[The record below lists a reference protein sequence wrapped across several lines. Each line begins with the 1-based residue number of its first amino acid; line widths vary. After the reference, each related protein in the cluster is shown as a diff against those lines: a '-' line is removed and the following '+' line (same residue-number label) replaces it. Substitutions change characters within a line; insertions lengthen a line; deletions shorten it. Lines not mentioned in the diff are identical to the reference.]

1 MYGNQLK
8 SAQPFFP
15 ANNWQQPCLSFIG
28 KLFLLGI
35 LGILLSYPTLAQ
47 SPQIQI
53 TGSNQSVILAENI
66 DFLVDKTNQLTA
78 DKAVSSTEFKR
89 STNQIPVFKD
99 DVQNAWFRFDVANQ
113 SASSSVY
120 LDIAFSNL
128 SEVSF
133 YRVDS
138 GKAVLLGKDG
148 NAIPTDSVQRKTTH
162 FIFNLQL
169 PIGASGKYLLHVNSK
184 HPIIIPASI
193 HTYEALNETLNVQTL
208 VAGIYMGVMLVM
220 LLYNLFIFS
229 ATRDRNYLL
238 YIFYI
243 FFLTLAQSTLA
254 GYEFRFLWPEHPWI
268 NRYAVVVT
276 SSLSAIAGLLFT
288 MQFLQT
294 SVNSMRF
301 HRIMQGLIGIYVI
314 GMLICIFSSNLS
326 ISYQILNYNGFAV
339 VLTVLSTSVYLVY
352 KGYRPAK
359 FYIIAWAFFL
369 ISFLILIL
377 RNLAVLPYN
386 NFTTYSIYVGSSFEV
401 ALLAIALADKINN
414 LRKEKEL
421 SQAESLRTLQEN
433 EKLIINQN
441 ALLEKKVA
449 ERTEELL
456 KTNENLSTAMDELKD
471 AQIQLVDAEKMAS
484 LGQLTAGI
492 AHEINNPINF
502 VKSNIGPLQMDIDDL
517 ISIIDA
523 YQPIHEMQ
531 TDDIPD
537 KLKEVKKLK
546 DKIDI
551 DYLKKEVEN
560 LVSGIRDGAER
571 TVEIVK
577 GLRTF
582 SRLDEGEIK
591 TVNIY
596 EGLDSTIV
604 LLRNMLNENI
614 LIEKDYQADGV
625 IECFPGK
632 LNQVFMNIISN
643 AIHAIKLKGDRHE
656 KNYIRIFSREV
667 DGMLELHIKDTGVGM
682 PDEVRRKIFD
692 PFFTTK
698 EVGEGTGLGL
708 SIVYKIIFMHFGK
721 IDVISSPGNGAEFI
735 ISLNYQLPAA
745 INK

>member
-1 MYGNQLK
+1 MYGNHLK
-8 SAQPFFP
+8 SVGNSSSTHFP
-15 ANNWQQPCLSFIG
+15 IRLSRFG
-28 KLFLLGI
+28 KTVLYGL
-35 LGILLSYPTLAQ
+35 ILLFSFYQIQAQ
-47 SPQIQI
+47 EQKIQI
-53 TGSNQSVILAENI
+53 TGSQQSVMLAENV
-66 DFLVDKTNQLTA
+66 DFLEDPTNQLTA
-78 DKAVSSTEFKR
+78 EQVLQSGNFKR
-89 STNQIPVFKD
+89 STDQIPVFKNR
-99 DVQNAWFRFDVANQ
+99 VQNAWFRLDVSNQ
-113 SASSSVY
+113 SASSSLF
-120 LDIAFSNL
+120 LDITYSNL
-128 SEVSF
+128 SEVTF
-133 YRVDS
+133 YRIDS
-138 GKAVLLGKDG
+138 GKAIQLGKDG
-148 NAIPTDSVQRKTTH
+148 NAVETDSIQRKTTH
-162 FIFNLQL
+162 FIFDLQL
-169 PIGASGKYLLHVNSK
+169 PVGAQGKYLLHINSR
-184 HPIIIPASI
+184 HPIIVPAYV
-193 HTYEALNETLNVQTL
+193 HTYEGLNESLNVQTL
-208 VAGIYMGVMLVM
+208 VVGIYMGVMLVM

-254 GYEFRFLWPEHPWI
+254 GYGFRFLWPDNFWI
-268 NRYAVVVT
+268 NRYAVVIT
-276 SSLSAIAGLLFT
+276 SSLSAISGLLFT

-294 SVNSMRF
+294 SVNTIRF
-301 HRIMQGLIGIYVI
+301 HRIMQALIAIYVV
-314 GMLICIFSSNLS
+314 GMLLCIFSNDLS
-326 ISYQILNYNGFAV
+326 ISYHILNYNGGAG
-339 VLTVLSTSVYLVY
+339 VLIVLSTSIYLVT

-359 FYIIAWAFFL
+359 FYILAWAFFL

-377 RNLAVLPYN
+377 RNLAFLPYN
-386 NFTTYSIYVGSSFEV
+386 DFTTYIIYVGSSFEV

-421 SQAESLRTLQEN
+421 SQAESLRNLQEN

-441 ALLEKKVA
+441 ALLEKKVN

-456 KTNENLSTAMDELKD
+456 KTNDNLSSAMDELKD

-523 YQPIHEMQ
+523 YQPLHEIPA
-531 TDDIPD
+531 DEIPD
-537 KLKEVKKLK
+537 KLKEVKRLK

-551 DYLKKEVEN
+551 EYLKTEVEN

-614 LIEKDYQADGV
+614 IIEKDYKADGV

-643 AIHAIKLKGDRHE
+643 AIHAIKLKGDRTE
-656 KNYIRIFSREV
+656 KNYIRIFSKEV
-667 DGMLELHIKDTGVGM
+667 EGMLELHIKDTGVGM

>member
-1 MYGNQLK
+1 MYGNHLK
-8 SAQPFFP
+8 SVGNSTSTHFP
-15 ANNWQQPCLSFIG
+15 IRLSRFG
-28 KLFLLGI
+28 KTVLYGL
-35 LGILLSYPTLAQ
+35 ILLFSFYQLQAQ
-47 SPQIQI
+47 EQKIQI
-53 TGSNQSVILAENI
+53 TGSQQSVMLAENV
-66 DFLVDKTNQLTA
+66 DFLEDPTNQLTA
-78 DKAVSSTEFKR
+78 EQVLQSGNFKR
-89 STNQIPVFKD
+89 STDQIPVFKNR
-99 DVQNAWFRFDVANQ
+99 VQNAWFRLDVTNQ
-113 SASSSVY
+113 SASSSLF
-120 LDIAFSNL
+120 LDITYSNL
-128 SEVSF
+128 SEVTC
-133 YRVDS
+133 YRIDS

-148 NAIPTDSVQRKTTH
+148 NAVETDSIQRKSTH

-169 PIGASGKYLLHVNSK
+169 PVGAQGKYLLHINSR
-184 HPIIIPASI
+184 HPIIVPAYV
-193 HTYEALNETLNVQTL
+193 HTYEGLNESLNVQTL
-208 VAGIYMGVMLVM
+208 VVGIYMGVMLVM

-254 GYEFRFLWPEHPWI
+254 GYGFRFLWPDNFWV
-268 NRYAVVVT
+268 NRYAVVIT

-294 SVNSMRF
+294 SINTIRF
-301 HRIMQGLIGIYVI
+301 HRIMQALIAIYVL
-314 GMLICIFSSNLS
+314 GMLLSIFSNDLS
-326 ISYQILNYNGFAV
+326 ISYHILNYNGGAV
-339 VLTVLSTSVYLVY
+339 VLIVLSTSIYLVT

-359 FYIIAWAFFL
+359 FYILAWAFFL

-377 RNLAVLPYN
+377 RNLAFLPYN
-386 NFTTYSIYVGSSFEV
+386 DFTTYIIYVGSSFEV

-421 SQAESLRTLQEN
+421 SQAESLRNLQEN

-441 ALLEKKVA
+441 ALLEQKVNA
-449 ERTEELL
+449 RTEELL
-456 KTNENLSTAMDELKD
+456 KTNENLNSAMDELKD

-523 YQPIHEMQ
+523 YQPLHEIPV
-531 TDDIPD
+531 DEIPD
-537 KLKEVKKLK
+537 KLKEVKRLK

-551 DYLKKEVEN
+551 DYLKNEVEN

-614 LIEKDYQADGV
+614 IIEKDYQADGV

-643 AIHAIKLKGDRHE
+643 AIHAIKLKGDRTE
-656 KNYIRIFSREV
+656 KNYIRIFSRVV

-721 IDVISSPGNGAEFI
+721 IDVQSTPGNGAEFI

>member
-1 MYGNQLK
+1 MFGNHINSSLLYK
-8 SAQPFFP
+8 TILSKVLLRPVFFFLAGIFLP
-15 ANNWQQPCLSFIG
+15 LSF
-28 KLFLLGI
+28 LG
-35 LGILLSYPTLAQ
+35 AQ
-47 SPQIQI
+47 QSQIQI
-53 TGSNQSVILAENI
+53 TGDRQSSVLAENI
-66 DFLVDKTNQLTA
+66 EFLEDDTNKMSAEDVLKTDKFQRT
-78 DKAVSSTEFKR
+78 S
-89 STNQIPVFKD
+89 NQIPVFQINVK
-99 DVQNAWFRFDVANQ
+99 NAWFKMDVANQ
-113 SASSSVY
+113 SASNSLF
-120 LDIAFSNL
+120 LDIAYSNL
-128 SEVSF
+128 SKVTL
-133 YRVDS
+133 YRIDS
-138 GKAVLLGKDG
+138 GKANMLALDG
-148 NAIPTDSVQRKTTH
+148 NAVATDSVQRKTTH
-162 FIFNLQL
+162 FIFDLQL
-169 PIGASGKYLLHVNSK
+169 PQGSKGSYLLHINSE

-193 HTYEALNETLNVQTL
+193 HTYESLNETLNTQTL

-220 LLYNLFIFS
+220 FLYNLFIFS

-254 GYEFRFLWPEHPWI
+254 GYGFRFLWPDYPSI
-268 NRYAVVVT
+268 NHYAVVVT
-276 SSLSAIAGLLFT
+276 SSLSAISGLLFT

-294 SVNSMRF
+294 AVNSNLF
-301 HRIMQGLIGIYVI
+301 HRIMQGLIAVYFLGIGICLFTSYLSFSYVI
-314 GMLICIFSSNLS
+314 LNINGILVVFAILGTCIYLIK
-326 ISYQILNYNGFAV
+326 QR
-339 VLTVLSTSVYLVY
+339 
-352 KGYRPAK
+352 YRPAI
-359 FYIIAWAFFL
+359 FYIIAWIFFL
-369 ISFLILIL
+369 FAFLILIL
-377 RNLAVLPYN
+377 RNFAILPYN
-386 NFTTYSIYVGSSFEV
+386 NFTTYSLYVGSSFEV

-414 LRKEKEL
+414 LRREKEL

-441 ALLEKKVA
+441 SLLEKKVS
-449 ERTEELL
+449 ERTDELL
-456 KTNENLSTAMDELKD
+456 KSNESLHSAMEELKD

-517 ISIIDA
+517 VSIIDA
-523 YQPIHEMQ
+523 YKPLHDMAPEEM
-531 TDDIPD
+531 PE

-551 DYLKKEVEN
+551 EYLKSEVDN
-560 LVSGIRDGAER
+560 LVNGIRDGAER

-614 LIEKDYQADGV
+614 IIEKDYQADGV

-643 AIHAIKLKGDRHE
+643 AIHAIKLKNERHE
-656 KNYIRIFSREV
+656 KNYIRIFSRDV
-667 DGMLELHIKDTGVGM
+667 DGQLELHIKDTGVGM
-682 PDEVRRKIFD
+682 SEEVKRKIFD

-708 SIVYKIIFMHFGK
+708 SIVYKIIFMHYGK
-721 IDVISSPGNGAEFI
+721 IDVITSPGNGAEFVI
-735 ISLNYQLPAA
+735 TLNYLLPAA

>member
-1 MYGNQLK
+1 MYGKSIK
-8 SAQPFFP
+8 SAGTTSRTLFSIRLSRFRKTFFSG
-15 ANNWQQPCLSFIG
+15 L
-28 KLFLLGI
+28 
-35 LGILLSYPTLAQ
+35 ILLFSFYQVQAQ
-47 SPQIQI
+47 EQKIQI
-53 TGSNQSVILAENI
+53 TGSQQSVMLAENV
-66 DFLVDKTNQLTA
+66 DFLEDPTNQLTA
-78 DKAVSSTEFKR
+78 EQVLQSGNFKR
-89 STNQIPVFKD
+89 STDQIPVFKNR
-99 DVQNAWFRFDVANQ
+99 VQNAWFRLDVTNQ
-113 SASSSVY
+113 SASSSLF
-120 LDIAFSNL
+120 LDITYSNL
-128 SEVSF
+128 SEVTC
-133 YRVDS
+133 YRIDS

-148 NAIPTDSVQRKTTH
+148 NAVETDSIQRKSTH

-169 PIGASGKYLLHVNSK
+169 PVGAQGKYLLHINSR
-184 HPIIIPASI
+184 HPIIVPAYV
-193 HTYEALNETLNVQTL
+193 HTYEGLNESLNVQTL
-208 VAGIYMGVMLVM
+208 VVGIYMGVMLVM

-254 GYEFRFLWPEHPWI
+254 GYGFRFLWPDNFWV
-268 NRYAVVVT
+268 NRYAVVIT

-294 SVNSMRF
+294 SINTIRF
-301 HRIMQGLIGIYVI
+301 HRIMQALIAIYVL
-314 GMLICIFSSNLS
+314 GMLLSIFSNDLS
-326 ISYQILNYNGFAV
+326 ISYHILNYNGGAV
-339 VLTVLSTSVYLVY
+339 VLIVLSTSIYLVT

-359 FYIIAWAFFL
+359 FYILAWAFFL

-377 RNLAVLPYN
+377 RNLAFLPYN
-386 NFTTYSIYVGSSFEV
+386 DFTTYIIYVGSSFEV

-421 SQAESLRTLQEN
+421 SQAESLRNLQEN

-441 ALLEKKVA
+441 ALLEQKVNA
-449 ERTEELL
+449 RTEELL
-456 KTNENLSTAMDELKD
+456 KTNENLNSAMDELKD

-523 YQPIHEMQ
+523 YQPLHEIPV
-531 TDDIPD
+531 DEIPD
-537 KLKEVKKLK
+537 KLKEVKRLK

-551 DYLKKEVEN
+551 DYLKNEVEN

-614 LIEKDYQADGV
+614 IIEKDYQADGV

-643 AIHAIKLKGDRHE
+643 AIHAIKLKGDRTE
-656 KNYIRIFSREV
+656 KNYIRIFSRVV

-721 IDVISSPGNGAEFI
+721 IDVQSTPGNGAEFI

>member
-1 MYGNQLK
+1 MYGNSIK
-8 SAQPFFP
+8 SAGISTHSLFPIWFSRFGKIFFYG
-15 ANNWQQPCLSFIG
+15 L
-28 KLFLLGI
+28 
-35 LGILLSYPTLAQ
+35 ILLFSFYQVQAQ
-47 SPQIQI
+47 EQKIQI
-53 TGSNQSVILAENI
+53 TGSQQSVILAENV
-66 DFLVDKTNQLTA
+66 DFLEDPTNQLTA
-78 DKAVSSTEFKR
+78 EQVLQSGNFKR
-89 STNQIPVFKD
+89 STNQIPVFKNS
-99 DVQNAWFRFDVANQ
+99 VQNAWFRLDVSNQ
-113 SASSSVY
+113 SASSSLF
-120 LDIAFSNL
+120 LDIAYSNL
-128 SEVSF
+128 SEVTC
-133 YRVDS
+133 YRIDS
-138 GKAVLLGKDG
+138 GKAILIGRDG
-148 NAIPTDSVQRKTTH
+148 NAVPTDSIQRKTTH

-169 PIGASGKYLLHVNSK
+169 PVGASGKYLLHINSR
-184 HPIIIPASI
+184 HPIIIPASV

-208 VAGIYMGVMLVM
+208 VAGIFMGVMLVM
-220 LLYNLFIFS
+220 LMYNLFIFS

-254 GYEFRFLWPEHPWI
+254 GYEFRFLWPNHYWI
-268 NRYAVVVT
+268 NRYAVVIT
-276 SSLSAIAGLLFT
+276 SSLSAISGLLFT

-294 SVNSMRF
+294 SVNTIRF
-301 HRIMQGLIGIYVI
+301 HRIMQALIAIYVV
-314 GMLICIFSSNLS
+314 GMLLCIFTNNLS
-326 ISYQILNYNGFAV
+326 ICYHILNYNGVAV
-339 VLTVLSTSVYLVY
+339 VLIVLSTSIYLVS

-359 FYIIAWAFFL
+359 FYILAWAFFL

-377 RNLAVLPYN
+377 RNLAFLPYN
-386 NFTTYSIYVGSSFEV
+386 DFTTYSIYVGSSFEV

-414 LRKEKEL
+414 LRKEKEH

-441 ALLEKKVA
+441 ALLEQKVNA
-449 ERTEELL
+449 RTEELL
-456 KTNENLSTAMDELKD
+456 KTNENLSSAMDELKD

-523 YQPIHEMQ
+523 YKPLHDIPADE
-531 TDDIPD
+531 IPD
-537 KLKEVKKLK
+537 KLKEVKRLK

-551 DYLKKEVEN
+551 DYLKTEVEN

-614 LIEKDYQADGV
+614 IIEKDYQADGV

-632 LNQVFMNIISN
+632 LNQVFMNILSN
-643 AIHAIKLKGDRHE
+643 AIHAIKLKGDRTE
-656 KNYIRIFSREV
+656 KNYIRIFSKVV

-721 IDVISSPGNGAEFI
+721 IDVQSSPGNGAEFI

>member
-1 MYGNQLK
+1 MSGNHFNIAPSFQIGKSLRNLSLRQLLVFLAVVIMPITLLK
-8 SAQPFFP
+8 AQP
-15 ANNWQQPCLSFIG
+15 
-28 KLFLLGI
+28 
-35 LGILLSYPTLAQ
+35 
-47 SPQIQI
+47 PQILI
-53 TGSNQSVILAENI
+53 TGDRQSSVLAENI
-66 DFLVDKTNQLTA
+66 EFLEDDTNKMSAEDILQKGKFQRT
-78 DKAVSSTEFKR
+78 S
-89 STNQIPVFKD
+89 NQIPVFKL
-99 DVQNAWFRFDVANQ
+99 DVKNAWFKMDVANQ
-113 SASSSVY
+113 SASNSLF
-120 LDIAFSNL
+120 LDIAYSNL
-128 SEVSF
+128 SKVTL
-133 YRVDS
+133 YRIDS
-138 GKAVLLGKDG
+138 GKLNMLSMDG
-148 NAIPTDSVQRKTTH
+148 NAVPTDSVQRKTTH
-162 FIFNLQL
+162 FVFDLQL
-169 PIGASGKYLLHVNSK
+169 PQGSKGSYLLHINSE

-193 HTYEALNETLNVQTL
+193 HTYESLNETLNTQTL

-220 LLYNLFIFS
+220 FLYNLFIFS

-254 GYEFRFLWPEHPWI
+254 GYGFRFLWPDYPSVNH
-268 NRYAVVVT
+268 YAVVIT
-276 SSLSAIAGLLFT
+276 SSLSAISGLLFT

-294 SVNSMRF
+294 SVNSLTY
-301 HRIMQGLIGIYVI
+301 HRIMQALIAIYFIGMGICMFTNYLSVSYVI
-314 GMLICIFSSNLS
+314 LNINGILVVITILGTCI
-326 ISYQILNYNGFAV
+326 
-339 VLTVLSTSVYLVY
+339 YLV
-352 KGYRPAK
+352 KQRYRPAI
-359 FYIIAWAFFL
+359 FYIIAWIFFL
-369 ISFLILIL
+369 FAFLILIL
-377 RNLAVLPYN
+377 RNFAILPYN
-386 NFTTYSIYVGSSFEV
+386 NFTTYSLYVGSSFEV

-414 LRKEKEL
+414 LRREKEL

-441 ALLEKKVA
+441 AMLEKKVS
-449 ERTEELL
+449 ERTDELL
-456 KTNENLSTAMDELKD
+456 KSNESLHTAMEELKD

-502 VKSNIGPLQMDIDDL
+502 VKSNIGPLRMDIDDL
-517 ISIIDA
+517 VSIIDA
-523 YQPIHEMQ
+523 YQPLHEMA
-531 TDDIPD
+531 PEEMPE

-551 DYLKKEVEN
+551 EYLKSEVDN

-614 LIEKDYQADGV
+614 IIEKDYHADGV

-643 AIHAIKLKGDRHE
+643 AIHAIKLKNERHE
-656 KNYIRIFSREV
+656 KNYIRIFSRDV
-667 DGMLELHIKDTGVGM
+667 DGQLELHIKDTGVGM
-682 PDEVRRKIFD
+682 SEEVKRKIFD

-708 SIVYKIIFMHFGK
+708 SIVYKIIFMHYGK
-721 IDVISSPGNGAEFI
+721 IDVISSPGNGAEFVI
-735 ISLNYQLPAA
+735 TLNYQLPAA

>member
-1 MYGNQLK
+1 MFGNQLILAAI
-8 SAQPFFP
+8 SASTHFPYRLARFGKIFFYG
-15 ANNWQQPCLSFIG
+15 LILFFSFNQ
-28 KLFLLGI
+28 LQ
-35 LGILLSYPTLAQ
+35 AQ
-47 SPQIQI
+47 DQKIQI
-53 TGSNQSVILAENI
+53 TGSNQSVILAENV
-66 DFLVDKTNQLTA
+66 DFLEDPTNQLTA
-78 DKAVSSTEFKR
+78 EQVLKSGNFKR
-89 STNQIPVFKD
+89 SNNRIPVFSNNI
-99 DVQNAWFRFDVANQ
+99 QNVWFRMDVSNQ
-113 SASSSVY
+113 SASSSLF
-120 LDIAFSNL
+120 LDIAYSNL
-128 SEVSF
+128 SEVSC
-133 YRVDS
+133 YRIDS
-138 GKAVLLGKDG
+138 GKAILIGKDG
-148 NAIPTDSVQRKTTH
+148 NAVETDSVQRKTTH
-162 FIFNLQL
+162 FVFNLQL
-169 PIGASGKYLLHVNSK
+169 PVGARGNYLMHINSK
-184 HPIIIPASI
+184 HPIIIPASV
-193 HTYEALNETLNVQTL
+193 HTYEALNETLNVQTM
-208 VAGIYMGVMLVM
+208 VAGIFMGVMLVM
-220 LLYNLFIFS
+220 LMYNLFIFS

-254 GYEFRFLWPEHPWI
+254 GYEFRFLWPNHYWI
-268 NRYAVVVT
+268 NRYAVVIT
-276 SSLSAIAGLLFT
+276 SSLSAISGLLFT

-294 SVNSMRF
+294 SVNTIRF
-301 HRIMQGLIGIYVI
+301 HRIMQALIAIYVL
-314 GMLICIFSSNLS
+314 GMLICIFTNNLS
-326 ISYQILNYNGFAV
+326 ICYHILNYNGFAV
-339 VLTVLSTSVYLVY
+339 VLIVLSTSIYLVN

-359 FYIIAWAFFL
+359 FYILAWAFFL

-377 RNLAVLPYN
+377 RNLAFLPYN
-386 NFTTYSIYVGSSFEV
+386 DFTTYSIYVGSSFEV

-414 LRKEKEL
+414 LRKEKEH

-441 ALLEKKVA
+441 ALLEQKVN

-456 KTNENLSTAMDELKD
+456 KTNDNLSTAMDELKD

-523 YQPIHEMQ
+523 YQPLHEIPV
-531 TDDIPD
+531 DEIPD
-537 KLKEVKKLK
+537 KLKEVKRLK

-551 DYLKKEVEN
+551 DYLKNEVEN

-614 LIEKDYQADGV
+614 IIEKDYQADGV

-643 AIHAIKLKGDRHE
+643 AIHAIKLKGDRTE
-656 KNYIRIFSREV
+656 KNYIRIFSKVV

-721 IDVISSPGNGAEFI
+721 IDVQSSPGNGAEFI

>member
-1 MYGNQLK
+1 MYGNHLK
-8 SAQPFFP
+8 SVGNSTSTHFP
-15 ANNWQQPCLSFIG
+15 IRLSRFG
-28 KLFLLGI
+28 KTVLYGL
-35 LGILLSYPTLAQ
+35 ILLFSFYQLQAQ
-47 SPQIQI
+47 EQKIQI
-53 TGSNQSVILAENI
+53 TGSQQSVMLAENV
-66 DFLVDKTNQLTA
+66 DFLEDSTNQLTA
-78 DKAVSSTEFKR
+78 EQVLQSGNFKR
-89 STNQIPVFKD
+89 STDQIPVFKNR
-99 DVQNAWFRFDVANQ
+99 VQNAWFRLDVSNQ
-113 SASSSVY
+113 SASSSLF
-120 LDIAFSNL
+120 LDITYSNL
-128 SEVSF
+128 SEVTF
-133 YRVDS
+133 YRIDS
-138 GKAVLLGKDG
+138 GKAILLGKDG
-148 NAIPTDSVQRKTTH
+148 NAVETDSNQRKTTH

-169 PIGASGKYLLHVNSK
+169 PVGAQGKYLLHINSR
-184 HPIIIPASI
+184 HPIIVPAYV
-193 HTYEALNETLNVQTL
+193 HTYEGLNESLNVQTL
-208 VAGIYMGVMLVM
+208 VVGIYMGVMLVM

-254 GYEFRFLWPEHPWI
+254 GYGFRFLWPDNFWI
-268 NRYAVVVT
+268 NRYAVVIT
-276 SSLSAIAGLLFT
+276 SSLSAISGLLFT

-294 SVNSMRF
+294 SVNTIRF
-301 HRIMQGLIGIYVI
+301 HRIMQALIAIYVV
-314 GMLICIFSSNLS
+314 GMLLCIFSNDLS
-326 ISYQILNYNGFAV
+326 ISYHILNYNGGAV
-339 VLTVLSTSVYLVY
+339 VLIVLSTSIYLVT

-359 FYIIAWAFFL
+359 FYILAWAFFL

-377 RNLAVLPYN
+377 RNLAFLPYN
-386 NFTTYSIYVGSSFEV
+386 DFTTYIIYVGSSFEV

-421 SQAESLRTLQEN
+421 SQAESLRNLQEN

-441 ALLEKKVA
+441 ALLEKKVN

-456 KTNENLSTAMDELKD
+456 KTNDNLSSAMDELKD

-523 YQPIHEMQ
+523 YQPLHEMPA
-531 TDDIPD
+531 DEIPD
-537 KLKEVKKLK
+537 KLKEVKRLK

-551 DYLKKEVEN
+551 EYLKTEVEN

-614 LIEKDYQADGV
+614 IIEKDYKADGV

-643 AIHAIKLKGDRHE
+643 AIHAIKLKGDRTE
-656 KNYIRIFSREV
+656 KNYIRIFSKEV

>member
-1 MYGNQLK
+1 MFGNHINSSLLYK
-8 SAQPFFP
+8 TILSKVLLRPVFFFLAGIFLP
-15 ANNWQQPCLSFIG
+15 LSF
-28 KLFLLGI
+28 LG
-35 LGILLSYPTLAQ
+35 AQ
-47 SPQIQI
+47 QSQIQI
-53 TGSNQSVILAENI
+53 TGDRQSSVLAENI
-66 DFLVDKTNQLTA
+66 EFLEDVSNKMSAEDVLKTDKFQRT
-78 DKAVSSTEFKR
+78 
-89 STNQIPVFKD
+89 TNQIPVFQINVK
-99 DVQNAWFRFDVANQ
+99 NAWFKMDVANQ
-113 SASSSVY
+113 SASNSLF
-120 LDIAFSNL
+120 LDIAYSNL
-128 SEVSF
+128 SKVTL
-133 YRVDS
+133 YRIDS
-138 GKAVLLGKDG
+138 GKANMLALDG
-148 NAIPTDSVQRKTTH
+148 NAVATDSVQRKTTH
-162 FIFNLQL
+162 FIFDLQL
-169 PIGASGKYLLHVNSK
+169 PQGSKGSYLLHINSE

-193 HTYEALNETLNVQTL
+193 HTYESLNETLNTQTL

-220 LLYNLFIFS
+220 FLYNLFIFS

-254 GYEFRFLWPEHPWI
+254 GYGFRFLWPDYPSI
-268 NRYAVVVT
+268 NHYAVVVT
-276 SSLSAIAGLLFT
+276 SSLSAISGLLFT

-294 SVNSMRF
+294 AVNSNLF
-301 HRIMQGLIGIYVI
+301 HRIMQGLIAVYFLGIGICLFTSYLSFSYVI
-314 GMLICIFSSNLS
+314 LNINGILVVFAILGTCIYLIK
-326 ISYQILNYNGFAV
+326 QR
-339 VLTVLSTSVYLVY
+339 
-352 KGYRPAK
+352 YRPAI
-359 FYIIAWAFFL
+359 FYIIAWIFFL
-369 ISFLILIL
+369 FAFLILIL
-377 RNLAVLPYN
+377 RNFAILPYN
-386 NFTTYSIYVGSSFEV
+386 NFTTYSLYVGSSFEV

-414 LRKEKEL
+414 LRREKEL

-441 ALLEKKVA
+441 SLLEKKVS
-449 ERTEELL
+449 ERTDELL
-456 KTNENLSTAMDELKD
+456 KSNESLHSAMEELKD

-517 ISIIDA
+517 VSIIDA
-523 YQPIHEMQ
+523 YKPLHDMAPEEM
-531 TDDIPD
+531 PE

-551 DYLKKEVEN
+551 EYLKSEVDN
-560 LVSGIRDGAER
+560 LVNGIRDGAER

-614 LIEKDYQADGV
+614 IIEKDYQADGV

-643 AIHAIKLKGDRHE
+643 AIHAIKLKNERHE
-656 KNYIRIFSREV
+656 KNYIRIFSRDV
-667 DGMLELHIKDTGVGM
+667 DGQLELHIKDTGVGM
-682 PDEVRRKIFD
+682 SEEVKRKIFD

-708 SIVYKIIFMHFGK
+708 SIVYKIIFMHYGK
-721 IDVISSPGNGAEFI
+721 IDVITSPGNGAEFVI
-735 ISLNYQLPAA
+735 TLNYLLPAA

>member
-1 MYGNQLK
+1 MYGK
-8 SAQPFFP
+8 SLTSAGISVSTFVPDRIIRWVSIFFLGLMLVFSFSNAQ
-15 ANNWQQPCLSFIG
+15 
-28 KLFLLGI
+28 
-35 LGILLSYPTLAQ
+35 AQ
-47 SPQIQI
+47 EQKIQI
-53 TGSNQSVILAENI
+53 TGSQQSVILAENV
-66 DFLVDKTNQLTA
+66 DFLEDPTNQLTA
-78 DKAVSSTEFKR
+78 EQVLQSGNFKR
-89 STNQIPVFKD
+89 STNQIPVFSNN
-99 DVQNAWFRFDVANQ
+99 VQSAWFRMDVTNQ
-113 SASSSVY
+113 SASASLF
-120 LDIAFSNL
+120 LDIAYSNL
-128 SEVSF
+128 SEVTC
-133 YRVDS
+133 YRIDS
-138 GKAVLLGKDG
+138 GKAILLGKDG
-148 NAIPTDSVQRKTTH
+148 NAVQTDSVQRKTTH

-169 PIGASGKYLLHVNSK
+169 PVGASGKYLLHINSQ

-193 HTYEALNETLNVQTL
+193 HTSEALNETLNVQTL

-254 GYEFRFLWPEHPWI
+254 GYEFRFLWPEHPWV

-276 SSLSAIAGLLFT
+276 SSLSAISGLLFT

-294 SVNSMRF
+294 SVNSIRF
-301 HRIMQGLIGIYVI
+301 HRIMQALIGIYFL
-314 GMLICIFSSNLS
+314 GMVICIFTNYLS
-326 ISYQILNYNGFAV
+326 FSYHILNLNGIAV
-339 VLTVLSTSVYLVY
+339 VLTVLSTSIYLVN

-377 RNLAVLPYN
+377 RNLAFLPYN

-523 YQPIHEMQ
+523 YQPVHDMPADE
-531 TDDIPD
+531 IPD
-537 KLKEVKKLK
+537 KLKEVKRLK

-551 DYLKKEVEN
+551 DYLKTEVEN

-614 LIEKDYQADGV
+614 IIEKDYQADGV

-643 AIHAIKLKGDRHE
+643 AIHAIKLKGDRTE
-656 KNYIRIFSREV
+656 KNYIRIFSKEV

-721 IDVISSPGNGAEFI
+721 IDVVSSPGNGAEFI

>member
-1 MYGNQLK
+1 MFGNHINRSLLYK
-8 SAQPFFP
+8 TNLGKVLLRPVLFFLAGIFLP
-15 ANNWQQPCLSFIG
+15 LSF
-28 KLFLLGI
+28 LG
-35 LGILLSYPTLAQ
+35 AQ
-47 SPQIQI
+47 QTQIQI
-53 TGSNQSVILAENI
+53 TGDRQSSVLAENI
-66 DFLVDKTNQLTA
+66 EFLEDDTNKMSAEDVLKNDKFQRT
-78 DKAVSSTEFKR
+78 S
-89 STNQIPVFKD
+89 NQIPVFQINVK
-99 DVQNAWFRFDVANQ
+99 NAWFKMDVANQ
-113 SASSSVY
+113 SASNSLF
-120 LDIAFSNL
+120 LDIAYSNL
-128 SEVSF
+128 SKVTL
-133 YRVDS
+133 YRIDS
-138 GKAVLLGKDG
+138 GKANMLALDG
-148 NAIPTDSVQRKTTH
+148 NAVQTDSVQRKTTH
-162 FIFNLQL
+162 FIFDLQL
-169 PIGASGKYLLHVNSK
+169 PQGSKGSYLLHINSE

-193 HTYEALNETLNVQTL
+193 HTYESLNETLNTQTL
-208 VAGIYMGVMLVM
+208 VAGIYLGVMLVM
-220 LLYNLFIFS
+220 FLYNLFIFS

-254 GYEFRFLWPEHPWI
+254 GYGFRFLWPDYPSI
-268 NRYAVVVT
+268 NHYAVVVT
-276 SSLSAIAGLLFT
+276 SSLSAISGLLFT

-294 SVNSMRF
+294 AVNSNLY
-301 HRIMQGLIGIYVI
+301 HRIMQGLIAIYFLGMGICLFTSYLPVSYVI
-314 GMLICIFSSNLS
+314 LNINGILVVITILGTCIYLIK
-326 ISYQILNYNGFAV
+326 QR
-339 VLTVLSTSVYLVY
+339 
-352 KGYRPAK
+352 YRPAI
-359 FYIIAWAFFL
+359 FYIIAWIFFL
-369 ISFLILIL
+369 FAFLILIL
-377 RNLAVLPYN
+377 RNFAILPYN
-386 NFTTYSIYVGSSFEV
+386 NFTTYSLYVGSSFEV

-414 LRKEKEL
+414 LRREKEL

-441 ALLEKKVA
+441 SLLEKKVS
-449 ERTEELL
+449 ERTDELL
-456 KTNENLSTAMDELKD
+456 KSNESLHSAMEELKD

-517 ISIIDA
+517 VSIIDA
-523 YQPIHEMQ
+523 YKPLHDMAPEEM
-531 TDDIPD
+531 PE

-551 DYLKKEVEN
+551 EYLKSEVAN

-614 LIEKDYQADGV
+614 IIEKDYQADGV

-643 AIHAIKLKGDRHE
+643 AIHAIKLKNERHE
-656 KNYIRIFSREV
+656 KNYIRIFSRDV
-667 DGMLELHIKDTGVGM
+667 DGQLELHIKDTGVGM
-682 PDEVRRKIFD
+682 SEEVKRKIFD

-708 SIVYKIIFMHFGK
+708 SIVYKIIFMHYGK
-721 IDVISSPGNGAEFI
+721 IDVITSPGNGAEFVI
-735 ISLNYQLPAA
+735 TLNYLLPAA

>member
-1 MYGNQLK
+1 MYGNHLK
-8 SAQPFFP
+8 SVGNSTSTHFP
-15 ANNWQQPCLSFIG
+15 IRLSRFG
-28 KLFLLGI
+28 KTVLYGL
-35 LGILLSYPTLAQ
+35 ILLFSFYQIQAQ
-47 SPQIQI
+47 EQKIQI
-53 TGSNQSVILAENI
+53 TGSQQSVMLAENV
-66 DFLVDKTNQLTA
+66 DFLEDPTNQLTA
-78 DKAVSSTEFKR
+78 EQVLQSGNFKR
-89 STNQIPVFKD
+89 STDQIPVFNNG
-99 DVQNAWFRFDVANQ
+99 VQNAWFRLDVSNQ
-113 SASSSVY
+113 SASSSLF
-120 LDIAFSNL
+120 LDITYSNL
-128 SEVSF
+128 SEVTF
-133 YRVDS
+133 YRIDS
-138 GKAVLLGKDG
+138 GKAIQLGKDG
-148 NAIPTDSVQRKTTH
+148 NAVETDSIQRKTTH
-162 FIFNLQL
+162 FIFDLQL
-169 PIGASGKYLLHVNSK
+169 PVGAQGKYLLHINSR
-184 HPIIIPASI
+184 HPIIVPAYV
-193 HTYEALNETLNVQTL
+193 HTNEGLNESLNVQTL
-208 VAGIYMGVMLVM
+208 VVGIYMGVMLVM

-254 GYEFRFLWPEHPWI
+254 GYGFRFLWPDNFWV
-268 NRYAVVVT
+268 NRYAVVIT
-276 SSLSAIAGLLFT
+276 SSLSAISGLLFT

-294 SVNSMRF
+294 SVNTIRF
-301 HRIMQGLIGIYVI
+301 HRIMQALIAIYVV
-314 GMLICIFSSNLS
+314 GMLLCIFSNDLS
-326 ISYQILNYNGFAV
+326 ISYHILNYNGGAV
-339 VLTVLSTSVYLVY
+339 VLIVLSTSIYLVT

-359 FYIIAWAFFL
+359 FYILAWAFFL

-377 RNLAVLPYN
+377 RNLAFLPYN
-386 NFTTYSIYVGSSFEV
+386 DFTTYIIYVGSSFEV

-421 SQAESLRTLQEN
+421 SQAESLRNLQEN

-441 ALLEKKVA
+441 ALLEKKVNA
-449 ERTEELL
+449 RTEELL
-456 KTNENLSTAMDELKD
+456 KTNDNLSSAMDELKD

-523 YQPIHEMQ
+523 YQPLHEMPA
-531 TDDIPD
+531 DEIPD
-537 KLKEVKKLK
+537 KLKAVKRLK

-551 DYLKKEVEN
+551 DYLKNEVEN

-614 LIEKDYQADGV
+614 IIEKDYKADGV

-643 AIHAIKLKGDRHE
+643 AIHAIKLKGDRTE
-656 KNYIRIFSREV
+656 KNYIRIFSKEV

>member
-1 MYGNQLK
+1 MFGNHINRSLLYK
-8 SAQPFFP
+8 TNLGKVLLRPVLFFLAGIFLP
-15 ANNWQQPCLSFIG
+15 LSF
-28 KLFLLGI
+28 LG
-35 LGILLSYPTLAQ
+35 AQ
-47 SPQIQI
+47 QTQIQI
-53 TGSNQSVILAENI
+53 TGDRQSSVLAENI
-66 DFLVDKTNQLTA
+66 EFLEDDTNKMSAEDVLKNDKFQRT
-78 DKAVSSTEFKR
+78 S
-89 STNQIPVFKD
+89 NQIPVFQINVK
-99 DVQNAWFRFDVANQ
+99 NAWFKMDVANQ
-113 SASSSVY
+113 SASNSLF
-120 LDIAFSNL
+120 LDIAYSNL
-128 SEVSF
+128 SKVTL
-133 YRVDS
+133 YRIDS
-138 GKAVLLGKDG
+138 GKANMLAIDG
-148 NAIPTDSVQRKTTH
+148 NAVATDSVQRKTTH
-162 FIFNLQL
+162 FIFDLQL
-169 PIGASGKYLLHVNSK
+169 PQGSKGSYLLHINSE

-193 HTYEALNETLNVQTL
+193 HTYESLNETLNTQTL

-220 LLYNLFIFS
+220 FLYNLFIFS

-254 GYEFRFLWPEHPWI
+254 GYGFRFLWPDYPSI
-268 NRYAVVVT
+268 NHYAVVVT
-276 SSLSAIAGLLFT
+276 SSLSAISGLLFT

-294 SVNSMRF
+294 AVNSNLY
-301 HRIMQGLIGIYVI
+301 HRIMQGLIAIYFLGMGICLFTSYLPVSYVI
-314 GMLICIFSSNLS
+314 LNINGILVVITILGTCIYLIK
-326 ISYQILNYNGFAV
+326 QR
-339 VLTVLSTSVYLVY
+339 
-352 KGYRPAK
+352 YRPAI
-359 FYIIAWAFFL
+359 FYIIAWIFFL
-369 ISFLILIL
+369 FAFLILIL
-377 RNLAVLPYN
+377 RNFAILPYN
-386 NFTTYSIYVGSSFEV
+386 NFTTYSLYVGSSFEV

-414 LRKEKEL
+414 LRREKEL

-441 ALLEKKVA
+441 SLLEKKVS
-449 ERTEELL
+449 ERTDELL
-456 KTNENLSTAMDELKD
+456 KSNESLHSAMEELKD

-517 ISIIDA
+517 VSIIDA
-523 YQPIHEMQ
+523 YKPLHDMAPEEM
-531 TDDIPD
+531 PE

-551 DYLKKEVEN
+551 EYLKSEVDN

-614 LIEKDYQADGV
+614 IIEKDYQADGV

-643 AIHAIKLKGDRHE
+643 AIHAIKLKNERHE
-656 KNYIRIFSREV
+656 KNYIRIFSRDV
-667 DGMLELHIKDTGVGM
+667 DGQLELHIKDTGVGM
-682 PDEVRRKIFD
+682 SEEVKRKIFD

-708 SIVYKIIFMHFGK
+708 SIVYKIIFMHYGK
-721 IDVISSPGNGAEFI
+721 IDVITSPGNGAEFVI
-735 ISLNYQLPAA
+735 TLNYLLPAA

>member
-1 MYGNQLK
+1 MYGNSIK
-8 SAQPFFP
+8 SAGISTHTLFPIWFSRFGKTFFYG
-15 ANNWQQPCLSFIG
+15 L
-28 KLFLLGI
+28 
-35 LGILLSYPTLAQ
+35 ILLFSFYQVQAQ
-47 SPQIQI
+47 EQKIQI
-53 TGSNQSVILAENI
+53 TGSQQSVILAENV
-66 DFLVDKTNQLTA
+66 DFLEDPTNQLTA
-78 DKAVSSTEFKR
+78 EQVLQSGNFKR
-89 STNQIPVFKD
+89 STNQIPVFKNS
-99 DVQNAWFRFDVANQ
+99 VQNAWFRLDVSNQ
-113 SASSSVY
+113 SASSSLF
-120 LDIAFSNL
+120 LDIAYSNL
-128 SEVSF
+128 SEVTC
-133 YRVDS
+133 YRIDS
-138 GKAVLLGKDG
+138 GKAILLGRDG
-148 NAIPTDSVQRKTTH
+148 NAVETDSIQRKTTH

-169 PIGASGKYLLHVNSK
+169 PVGAAGKYLLHINSR
-184 HPIIIPASI
+184 HPIIIPASV

-208 VAGIYMGVMLVM
+208 VAGIFMGVMLVM
-220 LLYNLFIFS
+220 LMYNLFIFS

-254 GYEFRFLWPEHPWI
+254 GYEFRFLWPDHYWI
-268 NRYAVVVT
+268 NRYAVVIT
-276 SSLSAIAGLLFT
+276 SSLSAISGLLFT

-294 SVNSMRF
+294 SVNTIRF
-301 HRIMQGLIGIYVI
+301 HRIMQALIAIYVV
-314 GMLICIFSSNLS
+314 GMLLCIFTNNLS
-326 ISYQILNYNGFAV
+326 ICYHILNYNGVAV
-339 VLTVLSTSVYLVY
+339 VLIVLSTSIYLVN

-359 FYIIAWAFFL
+359 FYILAWAFFL

-377 RNLAVLPYN
+377 RNLAFLPYN
-386 NFTTYSIYVGSSFEV
+386 DFTTYSIYVGSSFEV

-414 LRKEKEL
+414 LRKEKEH

-441 ALLEKKVA
+441 ALLEQKVNA
-449 ERTEELL
+449 RTEELL
-456 KTNENLSTAMDELKD
+456 KTNENLSSAMDELKD

-523 YQPIHEMQ
+523 YKPLHDIPADE
-531 TDDIPD
+531 IPD
-537 KLKEVKKLK
+537 KLKEVKRLK

-551 DYLKKEVEN
+551 DYLKTEVEN

-614 LIEKDYQADGV
+614 IIEKDYQADGV

-643 AIHAIKLKGDRHE
+643 AIHAIKLKGDRTE
-656 KNYIRIFSREV
+656 KNYIRIFSRVV

-721 IDVISSPGNGAEFI
+721 IDVQSSPGNGAEFI

>member
-1 MYGNQLK
+1 MSGNHFNIAPSFQIGKSLRNSSLLLLLVFLAVVITPITLLK
-8 SAQPFFP
+8 AQP
-15 ANNWQQPCLSFIG
+15 
-28 KLFLLGI
+28 
-35 LGILLSYPTLAQ
+35 
-47 SPQIQI
+47 PQILI
-53 TGSNQSVILAENI
+53 TGDRQSSVLAENI
-66 DFLVDKTNQLTA
+66 EFLEDDTNKMSAEDILQKGKFQRT
-78 DKAVSSTEFKR
+78 S
-89 STNQIPVFKD
+89 NQIPVFKL
-99 DVQNAWFRFDVANQ
+99 DVKNAWFKMDVANQ
-113 SASSSVY
+113 SASNSLF
-120 LDIAFSNL
+120 LDIAYSNL
-128 SEVSF
+128 SKVTL
-133 YRVDS
+133 YRIDS
-138 GKAVLLGKDG
+138 GKLNMLSMDG
-148 NAIPTDSVQRKTTH
+148 NAVPTDSVQRKTTH
-162 FIFNLQL
+162 FVFDLQL
-169 PIGASGKYLLHVNSK
+169 PQGSKGSYLLHINSE

-193 HTYEALNETLNVQTL
+193 HTYESLNETLNTQTL

-220 LLYNLFIFS
+220 FLYNLFIFS

-254 GYEFRFLWPEHPWI
+254 GYGFRFLWPDYPSVNH
-268 NRYAVVVT
+268 YAVVVT
-276 SSLSAIAGLLFT
+276 STLSAISGLLFT

-294 SVNSMRF
+294 SVNSLRF
-301 HRIMQGLIGIYVI
+301 HRIMQGLIAIYFIGMGICMFTSYLSVSYVI
-314 GMLICIFSSNLS
+314 LNVNGILVVMTILGTCI
-326 ISYQILNYNGFAV
+326 
-339 VLTVLSTSVYLVY
+339 YLV
-352 KGYRPAK
+352 KQRYRPAI
-359 FYIIAWAFFL
+359 FYIIAWIFFL
-369 ISFLILIL
+369 FAFLILIL
-377 RNLAVLPYN
+377 RNFAILPYN
-386 NFTTYSIYVGSSFEV
+386 NFTTYSLYVGSSFEV

-414 LRKEKEL
+414 LRREKEL

-441 ALLEKKVA
+441 AMLEKKVA
-449 ERTEELL
+449 ERTDELL
-456 KTNENLSTAMDELKD
+456 KSNESLHSAMEELKD

-502 VKSNIGPLQMDIDDL
+502 VKSNIGPLRMDIDDL
-517 ISIIDA
+517 VSIIDA
-523 YQPIHEMQ
+523 YQPLHEMA
-531 TDDIPD
+531 PEEMPE

-551 DYLKKEVEN
+551 EYLKSEVDN

-614 LIEKDYQADGV
+614 IIEKDYHADGV

-643 AIHAIKLKGDRHE
+643 AIHAIKLKNERHE
-656 KNYIRIFSREV
+656 KNYIRIFSRDV
-667 DGMLELHIKDTGVGM
+667 DGQLELHIKDTGVGM
-682 PDEVRRKIFD
+682 SEEVKRKIFD

-708 SIVYKIIFMHFGK
+708 SIVYKIIFMHYGK
-721 IDVISSPGNGAEFI
+721 IDVISSPGNGAEFVI
-735 ISLNYQLPAA
+735 TLNYQLPAA

>member
-1 MYGNQLK
+1 MYGKSLTLEGISVSTFKSNRLTRLRSMFFLGLLLAISFSTI
-8 SAQPFFP
+8 SAQE
-15 ANNWQQPCLSFIG
+15 Q
-28 KLFLLGI
+28 K
-35 LGILLSYPTLAQ
+35 
-47 SPQIQI
+47 IQI
-53 TGSNQSVILAENI
+53 TGSQQSVMLAENV
-66 DFLVDKTNQLTA
+66 DFLEDPTNQLTA
-78 DKAVSSTEFKR
+78 EQVLQSGNFKR
-89 STNQIPVFKD
+89 STDQIPVFKNR
-99 DVQNAWFRFDVANQ
+99 VQNAWFRLNVSNQ
-113 SASSSVY
+113 SASSSLF
-120 LDIAFSNL
+120 LDITYSNL
-128 SEVSF
+128 SEVTF
-133 YRVDS
+133 YRIDS
-138 GKAVLLGKDG
+138 GKAILLGKDG
-148 NAIPTDSVQRKTTH
+148 NAVETDSVQRKTTH

-169 PIGASGKYLLHVNSK
+169 PVGAQGKYLLHVNSK
-184 HPIIIPASI
+184 HPIIVPAYV
-193 HTYEALNETLNVQTL
+193 HTYEGLNESLNVQTL
-208 VAGIYMGVMLVM
+208 VVGIYMGVMLVM

-254 GYEFRFLWPEHPWI
+254 GYGFRFLWPDNFWV
-268 NRYAVVVT
+268 NRYAVVIT

-294 SVNSMRF
+294 SVNTIRF
-301 HRIMQGLIGIYVI
+301 HRIMQALIAIYVL
-314 GMLICIFSSNLS
+314 GMLLCIFSNDLS
-326 ISYQILNYNGFAV
+326 ISYHILNYNGGAV
-339 VLTVLSTSVYLVY
+339 VLIVLSTSIYLVT

-359 FYIIAWAFFL
+359 FYILAWAFFL

-377 RNLAVLPYN
+377 RNLAFLPYN
-386 NFTTYSIYVGSSFEV
+386 DFTTYIIYVGSSFEV

-421 SQAESLRTLQEN
+421 SQAESLRNLQEN

-441 ALLEKKVA
+441 ALLEQKVN

-456 KTNENLSTAMDELKD
+456 KTNDNLSSAMDELKD

-523 YQPIHEMQ
+523 YQPLHEIPV
-531 TDDIPD
+531 DEIPD
-537 KLKEVKKLK
+537 KLKEVKRLK

-551 DYLKKEVEN
+551 DYLKNEVEN

-614 LIEKDYQADGV
+614 IIEKDYQADGV

-643 AIHAIKLKGDRHE
+643 AIHAIKLKGDRTE
-656 KNYIRIFSREV
+656 KNYIRIFSKVV

-721 IDVISSPGNGAEFI
+721 IDVQSSPGNGAEFI

>member
-1 MYGNQLK
+1 MCGNSIK
-8 SAQPFFP
+8 SAGISTHTLFPIWFSRFGKIFFYG
-15 ANNWQQPCLSFIG
+15 L
-28 KLFLLGI
+28 
-35 LGILLSYPTLAQ
+35 ILLFSFYQVQAQ
-47 SPQIQI
+47 EQKIQI
-53 TGSNQSVILAENI
+53 TGSQQSVILAENV
-66 DFLVDKTNQLTA
+66 DFLEDPTNQLTA
-78 DKAVSSTEFKR
+78 EQVLQSGNFKR
-89 STNQIPVFKD
+89 STNQIPVFKNS
-99 DVQNAWFRFDVANQ
+99 VQNAWFRLDVSNQ
-113 SASSSVY
+113 SASSSLF
-120 LDIAFSNL
+120 LDIAYSNL
-128 SEVSF
+128 SEVTC
-133 YRVDS
+133 YRIDS
-138 GKAVLLGKDG
+138 GKAILIGRDG
-148 NAIPTDSVQRKTTH
+148 NAVPTDSIQRKTTH

-169 PIGASGKYLLHVNSK
+169 PVGASGKYLLHINSR
-184 HPIIIPASI
+184 HPIIIPASV

-208 VAGIYMGVMLVM
+208 VAGIFMGVMLVM
-220 LLYNLFIFS
+220 LMYNLFIFS

-254 GYEFRFLWPEHPWI
+254 GYEFRFLWPNHFWI
-268 NRYAVVVT
+268 NRYAVVIT
-276 SSLSAIAGLLFT
+276 SSLSAISGLLFT

-294 SVNSMRF
+294 SVNTIRF
-301 HRIMQGLIGIYVI
+301 HRIMQALIAIYVV
-314 GMLICIFSSNLS
+314 GMLLCIFTNNLS
-326 ISYQILNYNGFAV
+326 ICYHILNYNGVAV
-339 VLTVLSTSVYLVY
+339 VLIVLSTSIYLVS

-359 FYIIAWAFFL
+359 FYILAWAFFL

-377 RNLAVLPYN
+377 RNLAFLPYN
-386 NFTTYSIYVGSSFEV
+386 DFTTYSIYVGSSFEV

-414 LRKEKEL
+414 LRKEKEH

-441 ALLEKKVA
+441 ALLEQKVNA
-449 ERTEELL
+449 RTEELV
-456 KTNENLSTAMDELKD
+456 KTNENLSSAMDELKD

-523 YQPIHEMQ
+523 YKPLHDIPADE
-531 TDDIPD
+531 IPD
-537 KLKEVKKLK
+537 KLKEVKRLK

-551 DYLKKEVEN
+551 DYLKTEVEN

-614 LIEKDYQADGV
+614 IIEKDYQADGV

-632 LNQVFMNIISN
+632 LNQVFMNILSN
-643 AIHAIKLKGDRHE
+643 AIHAIKLKGDRTE
-656 KNYIRIFSREV
+656 KNYIRIFSKVV

-721 IDVISSPGNGAEFI
+721 IDVQSSPGNGAEFI

>member
-1 MYGNQLK
+1 MYGKTIK
-8 SAQPFFP
+8 SAGTTSRIPISIRLSRFGKTFF
-15 ANNWQQPCLSFIG
+15 CGL
-28 KLFLLGI
+28 
-35 LGILLSYPTLAQ
+35 ILLFSFYQVQAQ
-47 SPQIQI
+47 EQKIQI
-53 TGSNQSVILAENI
+53 TGSQQSVMLAENV
-66 DFLVDKTNQLTA
+66 DFLEDPTNQLT
-78 DKAVSSTEFKR
+78 VEQVLQSGNFKR
-89 STNQIPVFKD
+89 STDQIPVFKNR
-99 DVQNAWFRFDVANQ
+99 VQNAWFRLDVTNQ
-113 SASSSVY
+113 SASSSLF
-120 LDIAFSNL
+120 LDITYSNL
-128 SEVSF
+128 SEVTC
-133 YRVDS
+133 YRIDS

-148 NAIPTDSVQRKTTH
+148 NAVETDSIQRKTTH

-169 PIGASGKYLLHVNSK
+169 PVGAQGKYLLHINSR
-184 HPIIIPASI
+184 HPIIVPAYV
-193 HTYEALNETLNVQTL
+193 HTYEGLNESLNVQTL
-208 VAGIYMGVMLVM
+208 VVGIYMGVMLVM

-254 GYEFRFLWPEHPWI
+254 GYGFRFLWPDNFWV
-268 NRYAVVVT
+268 NRYAVVIT

-294 SVNSMRF
+294 SINTIRF
-301 HRIMQGLIGIYVI
+301 HRIMQALIAIYVL
-314 GMLICIFSSNLS
+314 GMLLSIFSSDLS
-326 ISYQILNYNGFAV
+326 ISYHILNYNGGAV
-339 VLTVLSTSVYLVY
+339 VLIVLSTSIYLVT

-359 FYIIAWAFFL
+359 FYILAWAFFL

-377 RNLAVLPYN
+377 RNLAFLPYN
-386 NFTTYSIYVGSSFEV
+386 DFTTYIIYVGSSFEV

-421 SQAESLRTLQEN
+421 SQAESLRNLQEN

-441 ALLEKKVA
+441 ALLEQKVNA
-449 ERTEELL
+449 RTEELL
-456 KTNENLSTAMDELKD
+456 KTNENLSSAMDELKD

-523 YQPIHEMQ
+523 YQPLHEIPV
-531 TDDIPD
+531 DEIPD
-537 KLKEVKKLK
+537 KLKEVKRLK

-551 DYLKKEVEN
+551 DYLKNEVEN

-614 LIEKDYQADGV
+614 IIEKDYQADGV

-643 AIHAIKLKGDRHE
+643 AIHAIKLKGDRTE
-656 KNYIRIFSREV
+656 KNYIRIFSRVV

-721 IDVISSPGNGAEFI
+721 IDVQSTPGNGAEFI

>member
-1 MYGNQLK
+1 
-8 SAQPFFP
+8 
-15 ANNWQQPCLSFIG
+15 
-28 KLFLLGI
+28 
-35 LGILLSYPTLAQ
+35 
-47 SPQIQI
+47 
-53 TGSNQSVILAENI
+53 SVLAENI
-66 DFLVDKTNQLTA
+66 EFLEDDTNKMSAEDVLKTDKFQRT
-78 DKAVSSTEFKR
+78 S
-89 STNQIPVFKD
+89 NQIPVFQINVK
-99 DVQNAWFRFDVANQ
+99 NAWFKMDVANQ
-113 SASSSVY
+113 SASNSLF
-120 LDIAFSNL
+120 LDIAYSNL
-128 SEVSF
+128 SKVTL
-133 YRVDS
+133 YRIDS
-138 GKAVLLGKDG
+138 GKANMLAIDG
-148 NAIPTDSVQRKTTH
+148 NAVATDSVQRKTTH
-162 FIFNLQL
+162 FIFDLQL
-169 PIGASGKYLLHVNSK
+169 PQGSKGSYLLHINSE

-193 HTYEALNETLNVQTL
+193 HTYESLNETLNTQTL

-220 LLYNLFIFS
+220 FLYNLFIFS

-254 GYEFRFLWPEHPWI
+254 GYGFRFLWPDYPSI
-268 NRYAVVVT
+268 NHYAVVVT
-276 SSLSAIAGLLFT
+276 SSLSAISGLLFT

-294 SVNSMRF
+294 AVNSNIY
-301 HRIMQGLIGIYVI
+301 HRIMQALIAIYFLGMGICLFTSYLPVSYVI
-314 GMLICIFSSNLS
+314 LNINGILVVITILGTCIYLIK
-326 ISYQILNYNGFAV
+326 QR
-339 VLTVLSTSVYLVY
+339 
-352 KGYRPAK
+352 YRPAI
-359 FYIIAWAFFL
+359 FYIIAWIFFL
-369 ISFLILIL
+369 FAFLILIL
-377 RNLAVLPYN
+377 RNFAILPYN
-386 NFTTYSIYVGSSFEV
+386 NFTTYSLYVGSSFEV

-414 LRKEKEL
+414 LRREKEL

-441 ALLEKKVA
+441 SLLEKKVS
-449 ERTEELL
+449 ERTDELL
-456 KTNENLSTAMDELKD
+456 KSNESLHSAMEELKD

-517 ISIIDA
+517 VSIIDA
-523 YQPIHEMQ
+523 YKPLHDMAPEEM
-531 TDDIPD
+531 PE

-551 DYLKKEVEN
+551 EYLKSEVDN
-560 LVSGIRDGAER
+560 LVNGIRDGAER

-614 LIEKDYQADGV
+614 IIEKDYQADGV

-643 AIHAIKLKGDRHE
+643 AIHAIKLKNERHE
-656 KNYIRIFSREV
+656 KNYIRIFSRDV
-667 DGMLELHIKDTGVGM
+667 DGQLELHIKDTGVGM
-682 PDEVRRKIFD
+682 SEEVKRKIFD

-708 SIVYKIIFMHFGK
+708 SIVYKIIFMHYGK
-721 IDVISSPGNGAEFI
+721 IDVITSPGNGAEFVI
-735 ISLNYQLPAA
+735 TLNYLLPAA

>member
-1 MYGNQLK
+1 MFGNHINRSLLYTTNLDK
-8 SAQPFFP
+8 VLLRPVLFFLAGIFLP
-15 ANNWQQPCLSFIG
+15 LSF
-28 KLFLLGI
+28 LG
-35 LGILLSYPTLAQ
+35 AQ
-47 SPQIQI
+47 QTQIQI
-53 TGSNQSVILAENI
+53 TGDRQSSVLAENI
-66 DFLVDKTNQLTA
+66 EFLEDDTNKMSAEDVLKTDKFQRT
-78 DKAVSSTEFKR
+78 S
-89 STNQIPVFKD
+89 NQIPVFQINVK
-99 DVQNAWFRFDVANQ
+99 NAWFKMDVANQ
-113 SASSSVY
+113 SASNSLF
-120 LDIAFSNL
+120 LDIAYSNL
-128 SEVSF
+128 SKVTL
-133 YRVDS
+133 YRIDS
-138 GKAVLLGKDG
+138 GKANMLALDG
-148 NAIPTDSVQRKTTH
+148 NAVQTDSVQRKTTH
-162 FIFNLQL
+162 FIFDLHL
-169 PIGASGKYLLHVNSK
+169 PQGSKGSYLLHINSE

-193 HTYEALNETLNVQTL
+193 HTYESLNETLNTQTL

-220 LLYNLFIFS
+220 FLYNLFIFS

-254 GYEFRFLWPEHPWI
+254 GYGFRFLWPDYPSI
-268 NRYAVVVT
+268 NHYAVVVT
-276 SSLSAIAGLLFT
+276 SSLSAISGLLFT

-294 SVNSMRF
+294 AVNSNLF
-301 HRIMQGLIGIYVI
+301 HRIMQGLIAVYFLGMGICLFTSYLPVSYVI
-314 GMLICIFSSNLS
+314 LNINGILVVITILGTCIYLIK
-326 ISYQILNYNGFAV
+326 QR
-339 VLTVLSTSVYLVY
+339 
-352 KGYRPAK
+352 YRPAI
-359 FYIIAWAFFL
+359 FYIIAWIFFL
-369 ISFLILIL
+369 FAFLILIL
-377 RNLAVLPYN
+377 RNFAILPYN
-386 NFTTYSIYVGSSFEV
+386 NFTTYSLYVGSSFEV

-414 LRKEKEL
+414 LRREKEL

-441 ALLEKKVA
+441 SLLEKKVS
-449 ERTEELL
+449 ERTDELL
-456 KTNENLSTAMDELKD
+456 KSNESLHSAMEELKD

-517 ISIIDA
+517 VSIIDA
-523 YQPIHEMQ
+523 YKPLHDMAPEEM
-531 TDDIPD
+531 PE

-551 DYLKKEVEN
+551 EYLKSEVDN
-560 LVSGIRDGAER
+560 LVNGIRDGAER

-614 LIEKDYQADGV
+614 IIEKDYQADGV

-643 AIHAIKLKGDRHE
+643 AIHAIKLKNERHE
-656 KNYIRIFSREV
+656 KNYIRIFSRNV
-667 DGMLELHIKDTGVGM
+667 DGQLELHIKDTGVGM
-682 PDEVRRKIFD
+682 SEEVKRKIFD

-708 SIVYKIIFMHFGK
+708 SIVYKIIFMHYGK
-721 IDVISSPGNGAEFI
+721 IDVITSPGNGAEFVI
-735 ISLNYQLPAA
+735 TLNYLLPAA

>member
-1 MYGNQLK
+1 MYGKTIK
-8 SAQPFFP
+8 SAGTTSRIPILIRLHRF
-15 ANNWQQPCLSFIG
+15 G
-28 KLFLLGI
+28 KTLLFGL
-35 LGILLSYPTLAQ
+35 ILLFSFYQVQAQ
-47 SPQIQI
+47 EQKIQI
-53 TGSNQSVILAENI
+53 TGSQQSVMLAENV
-66 DFLVDKTNQLTA
+66 DFLEDPTNQLTA
-78 DKAVSSTEFKR
+78 EQVLQSGNFKR
-89 STNQIPVFKD
+89 STDQIPVFKNR
-99 DVQNAWFRFDVANQ
+99 VQNAWFRVDVTNQ
-113 SASSSVY
+113 SASSSLF
-120 LDIAFSNL
+120 LDITYSNL
-128 SEVSF
+128 SEVTC
-133 YRVDS
+133 YRIDS
-138 GKAVLLGKDG
+138 GKAILLGKDG
-148 NAIPTDSVQRKTTH
+148 NAVETDSIQRKTTH

-169 PIGASGKYLLHVNSK
+169 PVGAQGKYLLHINSR
-184 HPIIIPASI
+184 HPIIVPAYV
-193 HTYEALNETLNVQTL
+193 HTYEGLNESLNVQTL
-208 VAGIYMGVMLVM
+208 VVGIYMGVMLVM

-254 GYEFRFLWPEHPWI
+254 GYGFRFLWPDNFWV
-268 NRYAVVVT
+268 NRYAVVIT

-294 SVNSMRF
+294 YINTIRF
-301 HRIMQGLIGIYVI
+301 HRTMQALIAIYVL
-314 GMLICIFSSNLS
+314 GMLLSIFSNDLS
-326 ISYQILNYNGFAV
+326 ISYHILNYNGGAV
-339 VLTVLSTSVYLVY
+339 VLIVLSTSIYLVA

-359 FYIIAWAFFL
+359 FYILAWAFFL

-377 RNLAVLPYN
+377 RNLAFLPYN
-386 NFTTYSIYVGSSFEV
+386 DFTTYIIYVGSSFEV

-421 SQAESLRTLQEN
+421 SQAESLRNLQEN

-441 ALLEKKVA
+441 ALLEQKVNA
-449 ERTEELL
+449 RTEELV
-456 KTNENLSTAMDELKD
+456 KTNDNLSSAMDELKD

-523 YQPIHEMQ
+523 YQPLHEIPV
-531 TDDIPD
+531 DEIPD
-537 KLKEVKKLK
+537 KLKEVKRLK

-551 DYLKKEVEN
+551 NYLKNEVEN

-614 LIEKDYQADGV
+614 IIEKDYQADGV

-643 AIHAIKLKGDRHE
+643 AIHAIKLKGDRTE
-656 KNYIRIFSREV
+656 KNYIRIFSRVV

-721 IDVISSPGNGAEFI
+721 IDVQSTPGNGAEFI

>member
-1 MYGNQLK
+1 SAEDVLK
-8 SAQPFFP
+8 
-15 ANNWQQPCLSFIG
+15 N
-28 KLFLLGI
+28 
-35 LGILLSYPTLAQ
+35 
-47 SPQIQI
+47 
-53 TGSNQSVILAENI
+53 
-66 DFLVDKTNQLTA
+66 DKFQRT
-78 DKAVSSTEFKR
+78 S
-89 STNQIPVFKD
+89 NQIPVFQINVK
-99 DVQNAWFRFDVANQ
+99 NAWFKMDVANQ
-113 SASSSVY
+113 SASNSLF
-120 LDIAFSNL
+120 LDIAYSNL
-128 SEVSF
+128 SKVTL
-133 YRVDS
+133 YRIDS
-138 GKAVLLGKDG
+138 GKANMLAIDG
-148 NAIPTDSVQRKTTH
+148 NAVATDSVQRKTTH
-162 FIFNLQL
+162 FIFDLQL
-169 PIGASGKYLLHVNSK
+169 PQGSKGSYLLHINSE

-193 HTYEALNETLNVQTL
+193 HTYESLNETLNTQTL

-220 LLYNLFIFS
+220 FLYNLFIFS

-254 GYEFRFLWPEHPWI
+254 GYGFRFLWPDYPSI
-268 NRYAVVVT
+268 NHYAVVVT
-276 SSLSAIAGLLFT
+276 SSLSAISGLLFT

-294 SVNSMRF
+294 AVNSNLY
-301 HRIMQGLIGIYVI
+301 HRIMQALIAIYFLGMGICLFTSYLPVSYVI
-314 GMLICIFSSNLS
+314 LNINGILVVVTILGTCIYLIK
-326 ISYQILNYNGFAV
+326 QR
-339 VLTVLSTSVYLVY
+339 
-352 KGYRPAK
+352 YRPAI
-359 FYIIAWAFFL
+359 FYIIAWIFFL
-369 ISFLILIL
+369 FAFLILIL
-377 RNLAVLPYN
+377 RNFAILPYN
-386 NFTTYSIYVGSSFEV
+386 NFTTYSLYVGSSFEV

-414 LRKEKEL
+414 LRREKEL

-441 ALLEKKVA
+441 SLLEKKVS
-449 ERTEELL
+449 ERTDELL
-456 KTNENLSTAMDELKD
+456 KSNESLHSAMEELKD

-517 ISIIDA
+517 VSIIDA
-523 YQPIHEMQ
+523 YKPLHDMAPEEM
-531 TDDIPD
+531 PE

-551 DYLKKEVEN
+551 EYLKSEVDN

-614 LIEKDYQADGV
+614 IIEKDYQADGV

-643 AIHAIKLKGDRHE
+643 AIHAIKLKNERHE
-656 KNYIRIFSREV
+656 KNYIRIFSRDV
-667 DGMLELHIKDTGVGM
+667 DGQLELHIKDTGVGM
-682 PDEVRRKIFD
+682 SEEVKRKIFD

-708 SIVYKIIFMHFGK
+708 SIVYKIIFMHYGK
-721 IDVISSPGNGAEFI
+721 IDVITSPGNGAEFVI
-735 ISLNYQLPAA
+735 TLNYLLPAA

>member
-1 MYGNQLK
+1 MFGNHINRSLLYK
-8 SAQPFFP
+8 TNLGKVLLRPVLFFLAGIFLP
-15 ANNWQQPCLSFIG
+15 LSF
-28 KLFLLGI
+28 LG
-35 LGILLSYPTLAQ
+35 AQ
-47 SPQIQI
+47 QTQIQI
-53 TGSNQSVILAENI
+53 TGDRQSSVLAENI
-66 DFLVDKTNQLTA
+66 EFLEDDTNKMSAEDVLKNDKFQRT
-78 DKAVSSTEFKR
+78 S
-89 STNQIPVFKD
+89 NQIPVFQINVK
-99 DVQNAWFRFDVANQ
+99 NAWFKMDVANQ
-113 SASSSVY
+113 SASNSLF
-120 LDIAFSNL
+120 LDIAYSNL
-128 SEVSF
+128 SKVTL
-133 YRVDS
+133 YRIDS
-138 GKAVLLGKDG
+138 GKANMLAIDG
-148 NAIPTDSVQRKTTH
+148 NAVATDSVQRKTTH
-162 FIFNLQL
+162 FIFDLQL
-169 PIGASGKYLLHVNSK
+169 PQGSKGSYLLHINSE

-193 HTYEALNETLNVQTL
+193 HTYESLNETLNTQTL

-220 LLYNLFIFS
+220 FLYNLFIFS

-254 GYEFRFLWPEHPWI
+254 GYGFRFLWPDYPSI
-268 NRYAVVVT
+268 NHYAVVVT
-276 SSLSAIAGLLFT
+276 SSLSAISGLLFT

-294 SVNSMRF
+294 AVNSNLY
-301 HRIMQGLIGIYVI
+301 HRIMQALIAIYFLGMGICLFTSYLPVSYVI
-314 GMLICIFSSNLS
+314 LNINGILVVITILGTCIYLIK
-326 ISYQILNYNGFAV
+326 QR
-339 VLTVLSTSVYLVY
+339 
-352 KGYRPAK
+352 YRPAI
-359 FYIIAWAFFL
+359 FYIIAWIFFL
-369 ISFLILIL
+369 FAFLILIL
-377 RNLAVLPYN
+377 RNFAILPYN
-386 NFTTYSIYVGSSFEV
+386 NFTTYSLYVGSSFEV

-414 LRKEKEL
+414 LRREKEL

-441 ALLEKKVA
+441 SLLEKKVS
-449 ERTEELL
+449 ERTDELL
-456 KTNENLSTAMDELKD
+456 KSNESLHSAMEELKD

-517 ISIIDA
+517 VSIIDA
-523 YQPIHEMQ
+523 YKPLHDMAPEEM
-531 TDDIPD
+531 PE

-551 DYLKKEVEN
+551 EYLKSEVDN
-560 LVSGIRDGAER
+560 LVNGIRDGAER

-614 LIEKDYQADGV
+614 IIEKDYQADGV

-643 AIHAIKLKGDRHE
+643 AIHAIKLKNERHE
-656 KNYIRIFSREV
+656 KNYIRIFSRDV
-667 DGMLELHIKDTGVGM
+667 DGQLELHIKDTGVGM
-682 PDEVRRKIFD
+682 SEEVKRKIFD

-708 SIVYKIIFMHFGK
+708 SIVYKIIFMHYGK
-721 IDVISSPGNGAEFI
+721 IDVITSPGNGAEFVI
-735 ISLNYQLPAA
+735 TLNYLLPAA

>member
-1 MYGNQLK
+1 MYGNLLK
-8 SAQPFFP
+8 SADISQTTLFTNRTSRCF
-15 ANNWQQPCLSFIG
+15 
-28 KLFLLGI
+28 KLLLFGLFFLLFNNV
-35 LGILLSYPTLAQ
+35 LQAQ
-47 SPQIQI
+47 EQGIQI
-53 TGSNQSVILAENI
+53 TGSQQSVILADN
-66 DFLVDKTNQLTA
+66 VDLLEDPSNQLTA
-78 DKAVSSTEFKR
+78 EQVLQSGKFKR
-89 STNQIPVFKD
+89 SSNLIPVFSSSL
-99 DVQNAWFRFDVANQ
+99 QNAWFRFDVTNQ
-113 SASSSVY
+113 SASSSLF
-120 LDIAFSNL
+120 LDIAYSNL
-128 SEVSF
+128 SELTF
-133 YRVDS
+133 YRIDS
-138 GKAVLLGKDG
+138 GKAILLGKDG
-148 NAIPTDSVQRKTTH
+148 NAVPTDSVQRKTTH
-162 FIFNLQL
+162 FIFNLHL
-169 PIGASGKYLLHVNSK
+169 PVGASGKYLLHINSQ

-193 HTYEALNETLNVQTL
+193 HTYEALNETLTMQTMMI
-208 VAGIYMGVMLVM
+208 GIFMGVMLVM

-254 GYEFRFLWPEHPWI
+254 GYEFRYLWPNQYWI

-276 SSLSAIAGLLFT
+276 TSLSAISGLLFT

-294 SVNSMRF
+294 SVNSIRF
-301 HRIMQGLIGIYVI
+301 HRIMQALIAIFVL
-314 GMLICIFSSNLS
+314 GMLICIFTRYLS
-326 ISYQILNYNGFAV
+326 ISYYILNYNGVAV
-339 VLTVLSTSVYLVY
+339 VLTVLITSIYLV
-352 KGYRPAK
+352 KNGYRPAK

-369 ISFLILIL
+369 ISYLILIL
-377 RNLAVLPYN
+377 RNLAYLPYS
-386 NFTTYSIYVGSSFEV
+386 NFTTYCIYVGSTFEV

-421 SQAESLRTLQEN
+421 SQAESLRNLREN

-441 ALLEKKVA
+441 ALLEQKVNA
-449 ERTEELL
+449 RTEELL
-456 KTNENLSTAMDELKD
+456 KTNENLSSAMDELKD

-523 YQPIHEMQ
+523 YQPIH
-531 TDDIPD
+531 DIRVDEIPE
-537 KLKEVKKLK
+537 KLKEVKRLK

-551 DYLKKEVEN
+551 DYLKIEVDN

-614 LIEKDYQADGV
+614 IIEKDYQADGV

-643 AIHAIKLKGDRHE
+643 AIHAIKLKGDRTE
-656 KNYIRIFSREV
+656 KNYIRIFSKVV

-682 PDEVRRKIFD
+682 SDEVRRKIFD

-721 IDVISSPGNGAEFI
+721 IDVQSSPGNGAEFI

>member
-1 MYGNQLK
+1 MLLR
-8 SAQPFFP
+8 PVLFFLAGIFLP
-15 ANNWQQPCLSFIG
+15 LSF
-28 KLFLLGI
+28 LG
-35 LGILLSYPTLAQ
+35 AQ
-47 SPQIQI
+47 QTQIQI
-53 TGSNQSVILAENI
+53 TGDRQSSVLAENI
-66 DFLVDKTNQLTA
+66 EFLEDDTNKMSAEDVLKNDKFQRT
-78 DKAVSSTEFKR
+78 S
-89 STNQIPVFKD
+89 NQIPVFQINVK
-99 DVQNAWFRFDVANQ
+99 NAWFKMDVANQ
-113 SASSSVY
+113 SASNSLF
-120 LDIAFSNL
+120 LDIAYSNL
-128 SEVSF
+128 SKVTL
-133 YRVDS
+133 YRIDS
-138 GKAVLLGKDG
+138 GKANMLAIDG
-148 NAIPTDSVQRKTTH
+148 NAVATDSVQRKTTH
-162 FIFNLQL
+162 FIFDLQL
-169 PIGASGKYLLHVNSK
+169 PQGSKGSYLLHINSE

-193 HTYEALNETLNVQTL
+193 HTYESLNETLNTQTL

-220 LLYNLFIFS
+220 FLYNLFIFS

-254 GYEFRFLWPEHPWI
+254 GYGFRFLWPDYPSI
-268 NRYAVVVT
+268 NHYAVVVT
-276 SSLSAIAGLLFT
+276 SSLSAISGLLFT

-294 SVNSMRF
+294 AVNSNLY
-301 HRIMQGLIGIYVI
+301 HRIMQGLIAIYFLGMGICLFTSYLPVSYVI
-314 GMLICIFSSNLS
+314 LNINGILVVITILGTCIYLIK
-326 ISYQILNYNGFAV
+326 QR
-339 VLTVLSTSVYLVY
+339 
-352 KGYRPAK
+352 YRPAI
-359 FYIIAWAFFL
+359 FYIIAWIFFL
-369 ISFLILIL
+369 FAFLILIL
-377 RNLAVLPYN
+377 RNFAILPYN
-386 NFTTYSIYVGSSFEV
+386 NFTTYSLYVGSSFEV

-414 LRKEKEL
+414 LRREKEL

-441 ALLEKKVA
+441 SLLEKKVS
-449 ERTEELL
+449 ERTDELL
-456 KTNENLSTAMDELKD
+456 KSNESLHSAMEELKD

-517 ISIIDA
+517 VSIIDA
-523 YQPIHEMQ
+523 YKPLHDMAPEEM
-531 TDDIPD
+531 PE

-551 DYLKKEVEN
+551 EYLKSEVDN

-614 LIEKDYQADGV
+614 IIEKDYQADGV

-643 AIHAIKLKGDRHE
+643 AIHAIKLKNERHE
-656 KNYIRIFSREV
+656 KNYIRIFSRDV
-667 DGMLELHIKDTGVGM
+667 DGQLELHIKDTGVGM
-682 PDEVRRKIFD
+682 SEEVKRKIFD

-708 SIVYKIIFMHFGK
+708 SIVYKIIFMHYGK
-721 IDVISSPGNGAEFI
+721 IDVITSPGNGAEFVI
-735 ISLNYQLPAA
+735 TLNYLLPAA

>member
-1 MYGNQLK
+1 MYGKPLTSAGISVSTFFSDWLNRLGRMFFLGLLLAISFSTL
-8 SAQPFFP
+8 SAQD
-15 ANNWQQPCLSFIG
+15 Q
-28 KLFLLGI
+28 K
-35 LGILLSYPTLAQ
+35 
-47 SPQIQI
+47 IQI
-53 TGSNQSVILAENI
+53 TGSQQSVILAENV
-66 DFLVDKTNQLTA
+66 DFLEDPTNQLTA
-78 DKAVSSTEFKR
+78 EQVLQSGNFKR
-89 STNQIPVFKD
+89 STNQIPVFKNN
-99 DVQNAWFRFDVANQ
+99 VQNAWFKLDVTNQ
-113 SASSSVY
+113 SASSSLF
-120 LDIAFSNL
+120 LDIAYSNL
-128 SEVSF
+128 SEVTC
-133 YRVDS
+133 YRIDS
-138 GKAVLLGKDG
+138 GKAILLGKDG
-148 NAIPTDSVQRKTTH
+148 NAVATDSIQRKTTH

-169 PIGASGKYLLHVNSK
+169 PIGSSGKYLLHINSR
-184 HPIIIPASI
+184 HPIIIPASV

-254 GYEFRFLWPEHPWI
+254 GYEFRYLWPDYPWI

-276 SSLSAIAGLLFT
+276 SSLSAISGLLFT

-294 SVNSMRF
+294 SVNSIRF
-301 HRIMQGLIGIYVI
+301 HRIMQAIIAIYLLGIA
-314 GMLICIFSSNLS
+314 ICIFTNYLS
-326 ISYQILNYNGFAV
+326 ISYHILNLNGIAV
-339 VLTVLSTSVYLVY
+339 VLVVLITSIYLVN

-377 RNLAVLPYN
+377 RNLAFLPYN

-414 LRKEKEL
+414 LRKEKEI

-441 ALLEKKVA
+441 ALLEKKVN

-456 KTNENLSTAMDELKD
+456 KTNDNLSSAMDELKD

-523 YQPIHEMQ
+523 YQPVHDMPADEIA
-531 TDDIPD
+531 D
-537 KLKEVKKLK
+537 KLKEVKRLK

-551 DYLKKEVEN
+551 DYLKAEVEN

-614 LIEKDYQADGV
+614 IIEKDYQADGV

-643 AIHAIKLKGDRHE
+643 AIHAIKLKGDRTE
-656 KNYIRIFSREV
+656 KNYIRIFSKEV

>member
-1 MYGNQLK
+1 MYGNHLK
-8 SAQPFFP
+8 SVGNSTSTHFP
-15 ANNWQQPCLSFIG
+15 IRLSRFG
-28 KLFLLGI
+28 KTI
-35 LGILLSYPTLAQ
+35 LYGLILLFSFNQLQAQ
-47 SPQIQI
+47 EQKIQI
-53 TGSNQSVILAENI
+53 TGSKQSVILAENV
-66 DFLVDKTNQLTA
+66 DFLEDPSNQLTA
-78 DKAVSSTEFKR
+78 EQVLQSGKFKR
-89 STNQIPVFKD
+89 STYQIPVFSNS
-99 DVQNAWFRFDVANQ
+99 VQNAWFRLDVSNQ
-113 SASSSVY
+113 SASSSLF
-120 LDIAFSNL
+120 LDIAYSNL
-128 SEVSF
+128 SEVTC
-133 YRVDS
+133 YRIDS
-138 GKAVLLGKDG
+138 GKAILLGKDG
-148 NAIPTDSVQRKTTH
+148 NAVQTDSVQRKTTH

-169 PIGASGKYLLHVNSK
+169 PVGASGKYLLHINSK
-184 HPIIIPASI
+184 HPIIIPASV

-208 VAGIYMGVMLVM
+208 VAGIFMGVMLVM
-220 LLYNLFIFS
+220 LMYNLFIYS

-254 GYEFRFLWPEHPWI
+254 GYEFRYLWPEHYWL

-276 SSLSAIAGLLFT
+276 SSLSAISGLLFT

-294 SVNSMRF
+294 SVNSIRF
-301 HRIMQGLIGIYVI
+301 HRIMQGLIAIYVV
-314 GMLICIFSSNLS
+314 GMLLCIFTNNLS
-326 ISYQILNYNGFAV
+326 FSYHILNYNGAAV
-339 VLTVLSTSVYLVY
+339 VLSVLITSVYLVY

-377 RNLAVLPYN
+377 RNLAYLPYN
-386 NFTTYSIYVGSSFEV
+386 NFTTYSIYVGSTFEV

-421 SQAESLRTLQEN
+421 SQAESLRNLQEN

-441 ALLEKKVA
+441 ALLEQKVNA
-449 ERTEELL
+449 RTEELL
-456 KTNENLSTAMDELKD
+456 KTNDNLSSAMDELKD

-523 YQPIHEMQ
+523 YQPLHEIPV
-531 TDDIPD
+531 DEIPD
-537 KLKEVKKLK
+537 KLKEVKRLK

-551 DYLKKEVEN
+551 DYLKNEVEN

-614 LIEKDYQADGV
+614 IIEKDYQADGV

-643 AIHAIKLKGDRHE
+643 AIHAIKLKGDRTE
-656 KNYIRIFSREV
+656 KNYIRIFSRVV

-721 IDVISSPGNGAEFI
+721 IDVQSTPGNGAEFI

>member
-1 MYGNQLK
+1 MSGNHFNIVPNFQ
-8 SAQPFFP
+8 
-15 ANNWQQPCLSFIG
+15 IG
-28 KLFLLGI
+28 KSFRNLSLRLLMVFLAVVI
-35 LGILLSYPTLAQ
+35 TPITLLKAQ
-47 SPQIQI
+47 LPQILI
-53 TGSNQSVILAENI
+53 TGDRQSSVLAENI
-66 DFLVDKTNQLTA
+66 EFLEDDTNKMSAEDILQKGKFQRT
-78 DKAVSSTEFKR
+78 S
-89 STNQIPVFKD
+89 NQIPVFKLN
-99 DVQNAWFRFDVANQ
+99 VKNAWFKMDVANQ
-113 SASSSVY
+113 SASNSLF
-120 LDIAFSNL
+120 LDIAYSNL
-128 SEVSF
+128 SKVTL
-133 YRVDS
+133 YRIDS
-138 GKAVLLGKDG
+138 GKLNMLSMDG
-148 NAIPTDSVQRKTTH
+148 NAVPTDSVQRKTTH
-162 FIFNLQL
+162 FVFDLQL
-169 PIGASGKYLLHVNSK
+169 PQGSKGSYLLHINSE

-193 HTYEALNETLNVQTL
+193 HTYESLNETLNTQTL

-220 LLYNLFIFS
+220 FLYNLFIFS

-254 GYEFRFLWPEHPWI
+254 GYGFRFLWPDYPSVNH
-268 NRYAVVVT
+268 YAVVIT
-276 SSLSAIAGLLFT
+276 SSLSAISGLLFT

-294 SVNSMRF
+294 SVNSLTY
-301 HRIMQGLIGIYVI
+301 HRIMQALIAIYFIGMGICMFTNYLSVSYVI
-314 GMLICIFSSNLS
+314 LNINGILVVITILGTCI
-326 ISYQILNYNGFAV
+326 
-339 VLTVLSTSVYLVY
+339 YLV
-352 KGYRPAK
+352 KQRYRPAI
-359 FYIIAWAFFL
+359 FYIIAWIFFL
-369 ISFLILIL
+369 FAFLILIL
-377 RNLAVLPYN
+377 RNFAILPYN
-386 NFTTYSIYVGSSFEV
+386 NFTTYSLYVGSSFEV

-414 LRKEKEL
+414 LRREKEL

-441 ALLEKKVA
+441 AMLEKKVA
-449 ERTEELL
+449 ERTDELL
-456 KTNENLSTAMDELKD
+456 KSNESLHTAMEELKD

-502 VKSNIGPLQMDIDDL
+502 VKSNIGPLRMDIDDL
-517 ISIIDA
+517 VSIIDA
-523 YQPIHEMQ
+523 YQPLHEMA
-531 TDDIPD
+531 PEEMPE

-551 DYLKKEVEN
+551 EYLKSEVDN

-614 LIEKDYQADGV
+614 IIEKDYHADGV

-643 AIHAIKLKGDRHE
+643 AIHAIKLKNERHE
-656 KNYIRIFSREV
+656 KNYIRIFSRDV
-667 DGMLELHIKDTGVGM
+667 DGQLELHIKDTGVGM
-682 PDEVRRKIFD
+682 SEEVKRKIFD

-708 SIVYKIIFMHFGK
+708 SIVYKIIFMHYGK
-721 IDVISSPGNGAEFI
+721 IDVISSPGNGAEFVI
-735 ISLNYQLPAA
+735 TLNYQLPAA

>member
-1 MYGNQLK
+1 MYGK
-8 SAQPFFP
+8 SLTSAGISVSTFVPDRIIRWVSIFFLGLMLVFSFNNARAQE
-15 ANNWQQPCLSFIG
+15 Q
-28 KLFLLGI
+28 K
-35 LGILLSYPTLAQ
+35 
-47 SPQIQI
+47 IQI
-53 TGSNQSVILAENI
+53 TGSQQSVILAENV
-66 DFLVDKTNQLTA
+66 DFLEDPTNQLTA
-78 DKAVSSTEFKR
+78 EQVLQSGNFKR
-89 STNQIPVFKD
+89 STNQIPVFSNN
-99 DVQNAWFRFDVANQ
+99 VQSAWFRMDVTNQ
-113 SASSSVY
+113 SASASLF
-120 LDIAFSNL
+120 LDIAYSNL
-128 SEVSF
+128 SEVTC
-133 YRVDS
+133 YRIDS
-138 GKAVLLGKDG
+138 GKAILLGKDG
-148 NAIPTDSVQRKTTH
+148 NAVQTDSIQRKTTH

-169 PIGASGKYLLHVNSK
+169 PVGASGKYLLHINSQ

-193 HTYEALNETLNVQTL
+193 HTSEALNETLNVQTL

-254 GYEFRFLWPEHPWI
+254 GYEFRFLWPEHPWV

-276 SSLSAIAGLLFT
+276 SSLSAISGLLFT

-294 SVNSMRF
+294 SVNSIRF
-301 HRIMQGLIGIYVI
+301 HRIMQALIGIYFL
-314 GMLICIFSSNLS
+314 GMVICIFTNYLS
-326 ISYQILNYNGFAV
+326 FSYHILNLNGIAV
-339 VLTVLSTSVYLVY
+339 VLTVLSTSIYLVN

-377 RNLAVLPYN
+377 RNLAFLPYN

-449 ERTEELL
+449 ERTDELL

-523 YQPIHEMQ
+523 YQPVHDMPADE
-531 TDDIPD
+531 IPD
-537 KLKEVKKLK
+537 KLKEVKRLK

-551 DYLKKEVEN
+551 DYLKTEVEN

-614 LIEKDYQADGV
+614 IIEKDYQADGV

-643 AIHAIKLKGDRHE
+643 AIHAIKLKGDRTE
-656 KNYIRIFSREV
+656 KNYIRIFSKEV

>member
-1 MYGNQLK
+1 MYGNLQTK
-8 SAQPFFP
+8 IKGG
-15 ANNWQQPCLSFIG
+15 CKDTSFRH
-28 KLFLLGI
+28 LFLGQY
-35 LGILLSYPTLAQ
+35 LLAFLCFLLPLTQLAAQ
-47 SPQIQI
+47 QPQIQI
-53 TGSNQSVILAENI
+53 TGDRQNVVLAENVE
-66 DFLVDKTNQLTA
+66 FLTDATNKMTA
-78 DKAVSSTEFKR
+78 ADVLQQGKFTR
-89 STNQIPVFKD
+89 TNNQIPVFQLDIK
-99 DVQNAWFRFDVANQ
+99 NAWFRMDVSNQ
-113 SASSSVY
+113 SASNSLF
-120 LDIAFSNL
+120 LDIAYSNMSVISL
-128 SEVSF
+128 
-133 YRVDS
+133 YRIDS
-138 GKAVLLGKDG
+138 GKAVLISRDG
-148 NAIPTDSVQRKTTH
+148 NAVVSDSIQRKNTH
-162 FIFNLQL
+162 FIFNLHL
-169 PIGASGKYLLHVNSK
+169 PAGSSASYLLHINSE

-193 HTYEALNETLNVQTL
+193 HTSESLTETVTTQTM
-208 VAGIYMGVMLVM
+208 VIGIYMGVMLVM
-220 LLYNLFIFS
+220 FLYNLFIFS

-254 GYEFRFLWPEHPWI
+254 GYEFRYLWPDYPAL

-276 SSLSAIAGLLFT
+276 SSLSSISGLLFS

-294 SVNSMRF
+294 SVNSMRY
-301 HRIMQGLIGIYVI
+301 HRILQALIAIYFI
-314 GMLICIFSSNLS
+314 GMAICLFTPYLS
-326 ISYQILNYNGFAV
+326 ISYHILNINGILV
-339 VLTVLSTSVYLVY
+339 VLTILGTCIYLVRQR
-352 KGYRPAK
+352 YRPAI
-359 FYIIAWAFFL
+359 FYIIAWIFFL
-369 ISFLILIL
+369 FAFLILIL
-377 RNLAVLPYN
+377 RNLAILPYN
-386 NFTTYSIYVGSSFEV
+386 NFTTYSLFVGSSFEV

-414 LRKEKEL
+414 LRREKEL

-441 ALLEKKVA
+441 AMLEKKVS
-449 ERTEELL
+449 ERTDELL
-456 KTNENLSTAMDELKD
+456 KSNESLHGAMEELKD

-502 VKSNIGPLQMDIDDL
+502 VKSNIGPLRMDIDDL

-523 YQPIHEMQ
+523 YEPLHTMSPDEM
-531 TDDIPD
+531 PD

-546 DKIDI
+546 DKIDVS
-551 DYLKKEVEN
+551 YLKSEVDN

-614 LIEKDYQADGV
+614 IIEKDYQADGV

-643 AIHAIKLKGDRHE
+643 AIHAIKLKGQRNE
-656 KNYIRIFSREV
+656 KNYIRIFSRDA

-682 PDEVRRKIFD
+682 SDEVKRKIFD

-708 SIVYKIIFMHFGK
+708 SIVYKIIFMHYGK
-721 IDVISSPGNGAEFI
+721 IDVISSPGNGAEFVI
-735 ISLNYQLPAA
+735 TLNYQLPAA

>member
-1 MYGNQLK
+1 MYGKSLTSEGISVSTFLSDRMTRLRRMFFLGLLLAISFSTI
-8 SAQPFFP
+8 SAQE
-15 ANNWQQPCLSFIG
+15 Q
-28 KLFLLGI
+28 K
-35 LGILLSYPTLAQ
+35 
-47 SPQIQI
+47 IQI
-53 TGSNQSVILAENI
+53 TGSQQSVMLAENV
-66 DFLVDKTNQLTA
+66 DFLEDPTNQLTA
-78 DKAVSSTEFKR
+78 EQVLQSGNFKR
-89 STNQIPVFKD
+89 STDQIPVFKNR
-99 DVQNAWFRFDVANQ
+99 VQNAWFLLDVSNQ
-113 SASSSVY
+113 SASSSLF
-120 LDIAFSNL
+120 LDITYSNL
-128 SEVSF
+128 SEVTC
-133 YRVDS
+133 YRIDA
-138 GKAVLLGKDG
+138 GKAILLGKDG
-148 NAIPTDSVQRKTTH
+148 NAVESDSIQRKTTH

-169 PIGASGKYLLHVNSK
+169 PVGAQGKYLLHINSK
-184 HPIIIPASI
+184 HPIIVPAYV
-193 HTYEALNETLNVQTL
+193 HTYEGLNESLNVQTL
-208 VAGIYMGVMLVM
+208 VVGIYMGVMLVM

-254 GYEFRFLWPEHPWI
+254 GYGFRFLWVNNFWV
-268 NRYAVVVT
+268 NRYAVVIT

-294 SVNSMRF
+294 SVNTIRF
-301 HRIMQGLIGIYVI
+301 HRIMQALIAIYVL
-314 GMLICIFSSNLS
+314 GMLLCIFSNDLS
-326 ISYQILNYNGFAV
+326 ISYHILNYNGGAV
-339 VLTVLSTSVYLVY
+339 VLIVLSTSIYLVT

-359 FYIIAWAFFL
+359 FYILAWAFFL

-377 RNLAVLPYN
+377 RNLAFLPYN
-386 NFTTYSIYVGSSFEV
+386 DFTTYIIYVGSSFEV

-421 SQAESLRTLQEN
+421 SQAESLRNLQEN

-441 ALLEKKVA
+441 AMLEKKVS
-449 ERTEELL
+449 ERTDELL
-456 KTNENLSTAMDELKD
+456 KSNESLHGAMEELKD

-502 VKSNIGPLQMDIDDL
+502 VKSNIGPLRMDIDDL
-517 ISIIDA
+517 ISISDA
-523 YQPIHEMQ
+523 YEPLHTMSPDEM
-531 TDDIPD
+531 PD

-546 DKIDI
+546 DKIDVS
-551 DYLKKEVEN
+551 YLKSEVDN

-614 LIEKDYQADGV
+614 IIEKDYQADGV

-643 AIHAIKLKGDRHE
+643 AIHAIKLKGQRNE
-656 KNYIRIFSREV
+656 KNYIRIFSRDA

-682 PDEVRRKIFD
+682 SDEVKRKIFD

-708 SIVYKIIFMHFGK
+708 SIVYKIIFMHYGK
-721 IDVISSPGNGAEFI
+721 IDVISSPGNGAEFVI
-735 ISLNYQLPAA
+735 TLNYQLPAA

>member
-1 MYGNQLK
+1 MSGNHFNIAPSFQIGKSLRNLSLRQLLVFLAVVIMPITLLK
-8 SAQPFFP
+8 AQP
-15 ANNWQQPCLSFIG
+15 
-28 KLFLLGI
+28 
-35 LGILLSYPTLAQ
+35 
-47 SPQIQI
+47 PQILI
-53 TGSNQSVILAENI
+53 TGDRQSSVLAENI
-66 DFLVDKTNQLTA
+66 EFLEDETNKMSAEDILQKGKFQRT
-78 DKAVSSTEFKR
+78 S
-89 STNQIPVFKD
+89 NQIPVFKL
-99 DVQNAWFRFDVANQ
+99 DVKNAWFKMDVANQ
-113 SASSSVY
+113 SASNSLF
-120 LDIAFSNL
+120 LDIAYSNL
-128 SEVSF
+128 SKVTL
-133 YRVDS
+133 YRIDS
-138 GKAVLLGKDG
+138 GKLNMLSMDG
-148 NAIPTDSVQRKTTH
+148 NAVPTDSVQRKTTH
-162 FIFNLQL
+162 FVFDLQL
-169 PIGASGKYLLHVNSK
+169 PQGSKGNYLLHINSE

-193 HTYEALNETLNVQTL
+193 HTYESLNETLNTQTL

-220 LLYNLFIFS
+220 FLYNLFIFS

-254 GYEFRFLWPEHPWI
+254 GYGFRFLWPDYPSVNH
-268 NRYAVVVT
+268 YAVVVT
-276 SSLSAIAGLLFT
+276 STLSAISGLLFT

-294 SVNSMRF
+294 SVNSLRF
-301 HRIMQGLIGIYVI
+301 HRIMQGLIAIYFIGMGICMFTSYLSVSYVI
-314 GMLICIFSSNLS
+314 LNINGILVVMTILGTCI
-326 ISYQILNYNGFAV
+326 
-339 VLTVLSTSVYLVY
+339 YLV
-352 KGYRPAK
+352 KQRYRPAI
-359 FYIIAWAFFL
+359 FYIIAWIFFL
-369 ISFLILIL
+369 FAFLILIL
-377 RNLAVLPYN
+377 RNFAILPYN
-386 NFTTYSIYVGSSFEV
+386 NFTTYSLYVGSSFEV

-414 LRKEKEL
+414 LRREKEL

-441 ALLEKKVA
+441 AMLEKKVA
-449 ERTEELL
+449 ERTDELL
-456 KTNENLSTAMDELKD
+456 KSNESLHTAMEELKD

-502 VKSNIGPLQMDIDDL
+502 VKSNIGPLRMDIDDL
-517 ISIIDA
+517 VSIIDA
-523 YQPIHEMQ
+523 YQPLHEMA
-531 TDDIPD
+531 PEEMPE

-551 DYLKKEVEN
+551 EYLKSEVDN

-614 LIEKDYQADGV
+614 IIEKDYYADGV

-643 AIHAIKLKGDRHE
+643 AIHAIKLKNERHE
-656 KNYIRIFSREV
+656 KNYIRIFSRDV
-667 DGMLELHIKDTGVGM
+667 DGQLELHIKDTGVGM
-682 PDEVRRKIFD
+682 SEEVKRKIFD

-708 SIVYKIIFMHFGK
+708 SIVYKIIFMHYGK
-721 IDVISSPGNGAEFI
+721 IDVISSPGNGAEFVI
-735 ISLNYQLPAA
+735 TLNYQLPAA

>member
-1 MYGNQLK
+1 MSGNHFNIAPSFQIGRSLRNLSLRQLLVFLAVVIMPITLLK
-8 SAQPFFP
+8 AQP
-15 ANNWQQPCLSFIG
+15 
-28 KLFLLGI
+28 
-35 LGILLSYPTLAQ
+35 
-47 SPQIQI
+47 PQILI
-53 TGSNQSVILAENI
+53 TGDRQSSVLAENI
-66 DFLVDKTNQLTA
+66 EFLEDETNKMSAEDILQKGKFQRT
-78 DKAVSSTEFKR
+78 S
-89 STNQIPVFKD
+89 NQIPVFKL
-99 DVQNAWFRFDVANQ
+99 DVKNAWFKMDVANQ
-113 SASSSVY
+113 SASNSLF
-120 LDIAFSNL
+120 LDIAYSNL
-128 SEVSF
+128 SKVTL
-133 YRVDS
+133 YRIDS
-138 GKAVLLGKDG
+138 GKLNMLSMDG
-148 NAIPTDSVQRKTTH
+148 NAVPTDSVQRKTTH
-162 FIFNLQL
+162 FVFDLQL
-169 PIGASGKYLLHVNSK
+169 PQGSKGNYLLHINSE

-193 HTYEALNETLNVQTL
+193 HTYESLNETLNTQTL

-220 LLYNLFIFS
+220 FLYNLFIFS

-254 GYEFRFLWPEHPWI
+254 GYGFRFLWPDYPSVNH
-268 NRYAVVVT
+268 YAVVVT
-276 SSLSAIAGLLFT
+276 STLSAISGLLFT

-294 SVNSMRF
+294 SVNSLRF
-301 HRIMQGLIGIYVI
+301 HRIMQGLIAIYFIGMGICMFTSYLSVSYVI
-314 GMLICIFSSNLS
+314 LNINGILVVMTILGTCI
-326 ISYQILNYNGFAV
+326 
-339 VLTVLSTSVYLVY
+339 YLV
-352 KGYRPAK
+352 KQRYRPAI
-359 FYIIAWAFFL
+359 FYIIAWIFFL
-369 ISFLILIL
+369 FAFLILIL
-377 RNLAVLPYN
+377 RNFAILPYN
-386 NFTTYSIYVGSSFEV
+386 NFTTYSLYVGSSFEV

-414 LRKEKEL
+414 LRREKEL

-441 ALLEKKVA
+441 AMLEKKVA
-449 ERTEELL
+449 ERTDELL
-456 KTNENLSTAMDELKD
+456 KSNESLHSAMEELKD

-502 VKSNIGPLQMDIDDL
+502 VKSNIGPLRMDIDDL
-517 ISIIDA
+517 VSIIDA
-523 YQPIHEMQ
+523 YQPLHEMA
-531 TDDIPD
+531 PEEMPE

-551 DYLKKEVEN
+551 EYLKSEVDN

-614 LIEKDYQADGV
+614 IIEKDYHADGV

-643 AIHAIKLKGDRHE
+643 AIHAIKLKNERHE
-656 KNYIRIFSREV
+656 KNYIRIFSRDV
-667 DGMLELHIKDTGVGM
+667 DGQLELHIKDTGVGM
-682 PDEVRRKIFD
+682 SEEVKRKIFD

-708 SIVYKIIFMHFGK
+708 SIVYKIIFMHYGK
-721 IDVISSPGNGAEFI
+721 IDVISSPGNGAEFVI
-735 ISLNYQLPAA
+735 TLNYQLPAA

>member
-1 MYGNQLK
+1 MSGNHFNIV
-8 SAQPFFP
+8 P
-15 ANNWQQPCLSFIG
+15 SFQIG
-28 KLFLLGI
+28 KSLRQLSLRPLLVFLAVVI
-35 LGILLSYPTLAQ
+35 TPITLLKAQ
-47 SPQIQI
+47 LPQILI
-53 TGSNQSVILAENI
+53 TGDRQSSVLAENI
-66 DFLVDKTNQLTA
+66 EFLEDDTNKMSAEDILQKGKFQRT
-78 DKAVSSTEFKR
+78 S
-89 STNQIPVFKD
+89 NQIPVFKL
-99 DVQNAWFRFDVANQ
+99 DVKNAWFKMNVSNQ
-113 SASSSVY
+113 SSSNSLF
-120 LDIAFSNL
+120 LDIAYSNL
-128 SEVSF
+128 SKVTL
-133 YRVDS
+133 YRIDS
-138 GKAVLLGKDG
+138 GKLNMLSMDG
-148 NAIPTDSVQRKTTH
+148 NAVPTDSVQRKTTH
-162 FIFNLQL
+162 FVFDLQL
-169 PIGASGKYLLHVNSK
+169 PQGSKGSYLLHINSE

-193 HTYEALNETLNVQTL
+193 HTYESLNETLNTQTL

-220 LLYNLFIFS
+220 FLYNLFIFS

-254 GYEFRFLWPEHPWI
+254 GYGFRFLWPDYPSVNH
-268 NRYAVVVT
+268 YAVVIT
-276 SSLSAIAGLLFT
+276 SSLSAVSGLLFT

-294 SVNSMRF
+294 SVNSLTY
-301 HRIMQGLIGIYVI
+301 HRIMQALIAIYFIGMGICMFTNYLSVSYVI
-314 GMLICIFSSNLS
+314 LNINGILVVITILGTCI
-326 ISYQILNYNGFAV
+326 
-339 VLTVLSTSVYLVY
+339 YLV
-352 KGYRPAK
+352 KQRYRPAI
-359 FYIIAWAFFL
+359 FYIIAWIFFL
-369 ISFLILIL
+369 FAFLILIL
-377 RNLAVLPYN
+377 RNFAILPYN
-386 NFTTYSIYVGSSFEV
+386 NFTTYSLYVGSSFEV

-414 LRKEKEL
+414 LRREKEL

-441 ALLEKKVA
+441 AMLEKKVA
-449 ERTEELL
+449 ERTDELL
-456 KTNENLSTAMDELKD
+456 KSNESLHTAMEELKD

-502 VKSNIGPLQMDIDDL
+502 VKSNIGPLRMDIDDL
-517 ISIIDA
+517 VSIIDA
-523 YQPIHEMQ
+523 YQPLHEMA
-531 TDDIPD
+531 PEEMPE

-551 DYLKKEVEN
+551 EYLKSEVDN

-614 LIEKDYQADGV
+614 IIEKDYHADGV

-643 AIHAIKLKGDRHE
+643 AIHAIKLKNERHE
-656 KNYIRIFSREV
+656 KNYIRIFSRDV
-667 DGMLELHIKDTGVGM
+667 DGQLELHIKDTGVGM
-682 PDEVRRKIFD
+682 SEEVKRKIFD

-708 SIVYKIIFMHFGK
+708 SIVYKIIFMHYGK
-721 IDVISSPGNGAEFI
+721 IDVISSPGNGAEFVI
-735 ISLNYQLPAA
+735 TLNYQLPAA

>member
-1 MYGNQLK
+1 MYGNSIK
-8 SAQPFFP
+8 SAGISTHTLFPIWFSRFGKIFFYG
-15 ANNWQQPCLSFIG
+15 L
-28 KLFLLGI
+28 
-35 LGILLSYPTLAQ
+35 ILLFSFYQVQAQ
-47 SPQIQI
+47 EQKIQI
-53 TGSNQSVILAENI
+53 TGSQQSVILAENV
-66 DFLVDKTNQLTA
+66 DFLEDPTNQLTA
-78 DKAVSSTEFKR
+78 EQVLQSGNFKR
-89 STNQIPVFKD
+89 STNQIPVFKNS
-99 DVQNAWFRFDVANQ
+99 VQNAWFRLDVSNQ
-113 SASSSVY
+113 SASSSLF
-120 LDIAFSNL
+120 LDIAYSNL
-128 SEVSF
+128 SEVIC
-133 YRVDS
+133 YRIDS
-138 GKAVLLGKDG
+138 GKAILIGRDG
-148 NAIPTDSVQRKTTH
+148 NAVPTDSIQRKTTH

-169 PIGASGKYLLHVNSK
+169 PVGASGKYLLHINSR
-184 HPIIIPASI
+184 HPIIIPASV

-208 VAGIYMGVMLVM
+208 VAGIFMGVMLVM
-220 LLYNLFIFS
+220 LMYNLFIFS

-254 GYEFRFLWPEHPWI
+254 GYEFRFLWPNHYWI
-268 NRYAVVVT
+268 NRYAVVIT
-276 SSLSAIAGLLFT
+276 SSLSAISGLLFT

-294 SVNSMRF
+294 SVNTIRF
-301 HRIMQGLIGIYVI
+301 HRIMQALIAIYVV
-314 GMLICIFSSNLS
+314 GMLLCIFTNNLS
-326 ISYQILNYNGFAV
+326 ICYHILNYNGVAV
-339 VLTVLSTSVYLVY
+339 VLIVLSTSIYLVS

-359 FYIIAWAFFL
+359 FYILAWAFFL

-377 RNLAVLPYN
+377 RNLAFLPYN
-386 NFTTYSIYVGSSFEV
+386 DFTTYSIYVGSSFEV

-414 LRKEKEL
+414 LRKEKEH

-441 ALLEKKVA
+441 ALLEQKVNA
-449 ERTEELL
+449 RTEELV
-456 KTNENLSTAMDELKD
+456 KTNENLSSAMDELKD

-523 YQPIHEMQ
+523 YKPLHDIPADE
-531 TDDIPD
+531 IPD
-537 KLKEVKKLK
+537 KLKEVKRLK

-551 DYLKKEVEN
+551 DYLKTEVEN

-614 LIEKDYQADGV
+614 IIEKDYQADGV

-632 LNQVFMNIISN
+632 LNQVFMNILSN
-643 AIHAIKLKGDRHE
+643 AIHAIKLKGDRTE
-656 KNYIRIFSREV
+656 KNYIRIFSKVV

-721 IDVISSPGNGAEFI
+721 IDVQSSPGNGAEFI

>member
-1 MYGNQLK
+1 MYGK
-8 SAQPFFP
+8 SLTSAGISVSTFVPDRIIRWVSIFCLGLMLVFSFSNARAQE
-15 ANNWQQPCLSFIG
+15 Q
-28 KLFLLGI
+28 K
-35 LGILLSYPTLAQ
+35 
-47 SPQIQI
+47 IQI
-53 TGSNQSVILAENI
+53 TGSQQSVILAENV
-66 DFLVDKTNQLTA
+66 DFLEDPTNQLTA
-78 DKAVSSTEFKR
+78 EQVLQSGNFKR
-89 STNQIPVFKD
+89 STNQIPVFSNN
-99 DVQNAWFRFDVANQ
+99 VQSAWFRMDVTNQ
-113 SASSSVY
+113 SASASLF
-120 LDIAFSNL
+120 LDIAYSNL
-128 SEVSF
+128 SEVTC
-133 YRVDS
+133 YRIDS
-138 GKAVLLGKDG
+138 GKAILLGKDG
-148 NAIPTDSVQRKTTH
+148 NAVQTDSIQRKTTH

-169 PIGASGKYLLHVNSK
+169 PVGASGKYLLHINSQ

-193 HTYEALNETLNVQTL
+193 HTSEALNETLNVQTL

-254 GYEFRFLWPEHPWI
+254 GYEFRFLWPEHPWV

-276 SSLSAIAGLLFT
+276 SSLSAISGLLFT

-294 SVNSMRF
+294 SVNSIRF
-301 HRIMQGLIGIYVI
+301 HRIMQALIGIYFL
-314 GMLICIFSSNLS
+314 GMVICIFTNYLS
-326 ISYQILNYNGFAV
+326 FSYHILNLNGIAV
-339 VLTVLSTSVYLVY
+339 VLTVLSTSIYLVN

-377 RNLAVLPYN
+377 RNLAFLPYN

-523 YQPIHEMQ
+523 YQPVHNMPADE
-531 TDDIPD
+531 IPD
-537 KLKEVKKLK
+537 KLKEVKRLK

-551 DYLKKEVEN
+551 DYLKTEVEN

-614 LIEKDYQADGV
+614 IIEKDYQADGV

-643 AIHAIKLKGDRHE
+643 AIHAIKLKGDRTE
-656 KNYIRIFSREV
+656 KNYIRIFSKEV

-721 IDVISSPGNGAEFI
+721 IDVVSSPGNGAEFI

>member
-1 MYGNQLK
+1 MYGNHLK
-8 SAQPFFP
+8 SVGNSSSTHFP
-15 ANNWQQPCLSFIG
+15 IRLSRFG
-28 KLFLLGI
+28 KTALYGL
-35 LGILLSYPTLAQ
+35 ILLFSFNQIQAQ
-47 SPQIQI
+47 EQKIQI
-53 TGSNQSVILAENI
+53 TGSKQSVILAENV
-66 DFLVDKTNQLTA
+66 DFLIDSTNQLTA
-78 DKAVSSTEFKR
+78 QQVLQSGNFKR
-89 STNQIPVFKD
+89 STNKIPVFSTS
-99 DVQNAWFRFDVANQ
+99 VQNVWFRLDVSNQ
-113 SASSSVY
+113 SASPSLF
-120 LDIAFSNL
+120 LDIAYSNL
-128 SEVSF
+128 SEVTC
-133 YRVDS
+133 YRIDS
-138 GKAVLLGKDG
+138 GKAIQLGKDG
-148 NAIPTDSVQRKTTH
+148 NAVQTDSVQRKSTH
-162 FIFNLQL
+162 YIFNLQL
-169 PIGASGKYLLHVNSK
+169 PVGTSGKYLLHINSK
-184 HPIIIPASI
+184 HQIIIPASV

-208 VAGIYMGVMLVM
+208 VAGIFMGVMLVM

-254 GYEFRFLWPEHPWI
+254 GYEFRYLWPDNFWV
-268 NRYAVVVT
+268 NRYAVVIT

-294 SVNSMRF
+294 SVNTIRF
-301 HRIMQGLIGIYVI
+301 HRIMQALIAIYVV
-314 GMLICIFSSNLS
+314 GMLICIFTTNLS
-326 ISYQILNYNGFAV
+326 ICYDILNYNGVAV
-339 VLTVLSTSVYLVY
+339 VLIVLITSVYLVY

-377 RNLAVLPYN
+377 RNLGYLPYN
-386 NFTTYSIYVGSSFEV
+386 DFTTYSIYVGSSFEV

-414 LRKEKEL
+414 LRKEKEH
-421 SQAESLRTLQEN
+421 SQAESLRNLQEN

-441 ALLEKKVA
+441 ALLEQKVNA
-449 ERTEELL
+449 RTEELL
-456 KTNENLSTAMDELKD
+456 KTNENLNSAMDELKD

-523 YQPIHEMQ
+523 YQPVHEIPV
-531 TDDIPD
+531 DEIPD
-537 KLKEVKKLK
+537 KLKEVKRLK

-551 DYLKKEVEN
+551 DYLKNEVEN

-614 LIEKDYQADGV
+614 IIEKDYQADGV

-632 LNQVFMNIISN
+632 LNQVFMNIIGN
-643 AIHAIKLKGDRHE
+643 AIHAIKLKGDRTE
-656 KNYIRIFSREV
+656 KNYIRIFSTVV

-721 IDVISSPGNGAEFI
+721 IDVQSSPGNGAEFI

>member
-1 MYGNQLK
+1 MYGNHLK
-8 SAQPFFP
+8 SVGNSTSTHFP
-15 ANNWQQPCLSFIG
+15 IRLSRFG
-28 KLFLLGI
+28 KTVLYGL
-35 LGILLSYPTLAQ
+35 ILLFSFYQIQAQ
-47 SPQIQI
+47 EQKIQI
-53 TGSNQSVILAENI
+53 TGSQQSVMLAENV
-66 DFLVDKTNQLTA
+66 DFLEDPTNQLTA
-78 DKAVSSTEFKR
+78 EQVLQSGNFKR
-89 STNQIPVFKD
+89 STDQIPVFKNR
-99 DVQNAWFRFDVANQ
+99 VQNAWFRLDVSNQ
-113 SASSSVY
+113 SASSSLF
-120 LDIAFSNL
+120 LDITYSNL
-128 SEVSF
+128 SEVTF
-133 YRVDS
+133 YRIDS
-138 GKAVLLGKDG
+138 GKAIQLGKDG
-148 NAIPTDSVQRKTTH
+148 NAVETDSIQRKTTH
-162 FIFNLQL
+162 FIFDLQL
-169 PIGASGKYLLHVNSK
+169 PVGAQGKYLLHINSR
-184 HPIIIPASI
+184 HPIIVPAYV
-193 HTYEALNETLNVQTL
+193 HTYEGLNESLNVQTL
-208 VAGIYMGVMLVM
+208 VVGIYMGVMLVM

-254 GYEFRFLWPEHPWI
+254 GYGFRFLWPDNFWI
-268 NRYAVVVT
+268 NRYAVVIT
-276 SSLSAIAGLLFT
+276 SSLSAISGLLFT

-294 SVNSMRF
+294 SVNTIRF
-301 HRIMQGLIGIYVI
+301 HRIMQALIAIYVV
-314 GMLICIFSSNLS
+314 GMLLCIFSNDLS
-326 ISYQILNYNGFAV
+326 ISYHILNYNGGAV
-339 VLTVLSTSVYLVY
+339 VLIVLSTSIYLVT

-359 FYIIAWAFFL
+359 FYILAWAFFL

-377 RNLAVLPYN
+377 RNLAFLPYN
-386 NFTTYSIYVGSSFEV
+386 DFTTYIIYVGSSFEV

-421 SQAESLRTLQEN
+421 SQAESLRNLQEN

-441 ALLEKKVA
+441 ALLEKKVN

-456 KTNENLSTAMDELKD
+456 KTNDNLSSAMDELKD

-523 YQPIHEMQ
+523 YQPLHEIPA
-531 TDDIPD
+531 DEIPD
-537 KLKEVKKLK
+537 KLKEVKRLK

-551 DYLKKEVEN
+551 EYLKTEVEN

-614 LIEKDYQADGV
+614 IIEKDYKADGV

-643 AIHAIKLKGDRHE
+643 AIHAIKLKGDRTE
-656 KNYIRIFSREV
+656 KNYIRIFSKEV